1 MTSVWK
7 RLQRVGKKAS
17 KFQFAATF
25 QELTVEC
32 TKKWQPDKLRVV
44 WTRRNRRNCTKLH
57 GWQPGIKN
65 PYRGTV
71 VWQVP
76 ENLDINVTLFKDPT
90 ADEFEDKDWTF
101 IIENETNK
109 GHRKVL
115 ASVDINMKKFASPTP
130 AQYDLTLK
138 LKPLSVKVVEA
149 TLKLTLT
156 CVFLKE
162 GKATDEDMQSLASL
176 MSLKQSDIGNLD
188 DFNDSDEEEGGRR
201 ASIGASMG
209 AATPVTA
216 PTRRIRDQAWRP
228 VIDPEATAASKM
240 DWSSSSG
247 TVSTISLLSR
257 PPLPVPL
264 DPSAPPP
271 APAAR
276 SRLTTGPAGTAHP
289 ARPSPY
295 AYQVPAFL
303 RAHPPALP
311 KIFQP
316 AAGSVPISVARRPCG
331 FQSDPVLDPASLAE
345 GHVAPGLPTFSPS
358 RPLSASFTGPSTSP
372 LSSSPSAQ
380 SVLPPPSFSDI
391 PQTATYAAA
400 RTSAW
405 RPQSVPSSSFSSS
418 FSSTTF
424 GTSPPAS
431 QPLPVPRRP
440 KAYITS
446 LAEPG
451 SALTRPTSLP
461 SAPETVPWQS
471 EWRPP
476 KSQAP
481 LAQLDLS
488 PKFLHPSPP
497 DPVEPVPL
505 EKTKQSMETPFP
517 PAVPQT
523 AEWMHQ
529 GVPTLVHPNLKR
541 LVSPPLELP
550 HSSSP
555 LSLTPYPVPTPVFF
569 AGSQTQVPTAPLP
582 APVTDP
588 QETEFQRQLS
598 TLTEEEYTTA
608 TTPTRT
614 AGMISIAN
622 QRPDPSTSSLDPLA
636 KPFETRA
643 YERRLGADSMFGM
656 EVVQATAGPEI
667 MTPLLPFSPRAPS
680 VPGLQYFEMP
690 KPIAKSQVE
699 ERSIRA
705 LPVPTPQQPLP
716 FAPMQRPGLPEPT
729 VTSMKSLD
737 RTRSHLN
744 KMSMQIGTPLAKP
757 EPEQIVTV
765 ASGQQ
770 RMMAP
775 PPPHLTELQTT
786 RPYRVSQSGLP
797 KEKDP
802 KKEQGR
808 TLVPKKDAPK
818 YSRGSKERVVPM
830 DWGTKSMAASLPSC
844 PKVSSY
850 PGFPSTLIRNR
861 FKARPEEWPI
871 DKNPLWEKPL
881 KGTPIITP
889 APKTLDEDQK
899 VMERMA
905 ALLPSCPRVASV
917 PGFPSAPPPK
927 TERPAPPPKTQME
940 PSMVNLAPTC
950 TSISSASGLA
960 SRKPKETE
968 GAEAVGLTVDK
979 QLKWERPH
987 DEKTVIGLSS
997 SVALDQVYGD
1007 KEMLKRKVVLV
1018 PSCPSEST
1026 IPGFQSVPRP
1036 KAQVVPNMINIMPS
1050 CPRVSRVPGLP
1061 TIDPTKAVHWPVDAK
1076 ALFKKLP
1083 KEVELL
1089 MVHLED
1095 VDTVYNDSEKVKTMV
1110 ALKPS
1115 CPKTASIPGFPS
1127 EPMQEPT
1134 KLPNVGTI
1142 KLSESELNMVNLLL
1156 TCPLMAR
1163 VSGLPSKLPIKLDNV
1178 DWHANSRP
1186 ILERP
1191 LKKIAL
1197 SVVQEMRQKDK
1208 ELTKNMADML
1218 PSCPNKAR
1226 IPGFPSASRQKLVE
1240 TPGMIS
1246 QKLVDTPSMTSLLPT
1261 CPRLSTVSGL
1271 PSRQP
1276 ISSRDED
1283 WLVDRVPLW
1292 AKPLKEREGLILHIS
1307 QDHEKTFKDTKMMEN
1322 MTAML
1327 PSCPK
1332 KASVPGFPSA
1342 PRQVPNMVSLLPTCL
1357 RVSIVP
1363 GWPALNQ
1370 KPKQAVV
1377 WPVDKETLFTKLPR
1391 ERPGLLL
1398 DVNTVYHDS
1407 EITRNMF
1414 AMTPSCPRFTSIP
1427 GITSAQRKEPP
1438 SCLKAASIAG
1448 LPSEPRQEPNVV
1460 SILSTCPRLS
1470 RVSGLPSTQTIS
1482 SRDEDWL
1489 VDRKP
1494 LWEKPLRKMDVM
1506 IQPISPALGI
1516 AYKDKMMLKYMVAL
1530 LPSCPRKAS
1539 IPGFPSKLKQRLGSP
1554 RMIMKYDLLP
1564 TCPKLSIVSGLPSR
1578 HPTES
1583 EPDYWHAIRGPIIE
1597 KPLRKTVELIP
1608 SLSVAHAMSNEHKE
1622 LMKNMVAMLPSCLE
1636 KVGVAVVASAPWQES
1651 NRHPTCPKL
1660 PRVPG
1665 LPSRLPNNSDDID
1678 WNVDCSPLWEKPL
1691 KKREGLILQDQEM
1704 AFKDTEMMKDIVAM
1718 LTTCPRKATI
1728 PGFPSAPMQEPS
1740 MVNLMPTCPRL
1751 ARVSGLPSKQPTTSR
1766 DEDWFVDRIPPW
1778 EKPLRKRDVLILPIS
1793 LAHYKNKDI
1802 VENMA
1807 GMVPS
1812 CPRKASVPGF
1822 PSAPR
1827 QEPDMVNLLPTCPR
1841 LSRLSGLPSREPIRS
1856 RDKDLLVDRVPLW
1869 ERPLKKREGVISQDQ
1884 EKPFKDTEIMK
1895 NMVAML
1901 PSCTRKASIP
1911 GFPSA
1916 PTQELNMVNL
1926 LPTCPRL
1933 ARVSGLP
1940 SKQPIMSE
1948 NVEWHANSRPLLERP
1963 LRKRKACLMQEIP
1976 HKDNELMK
1984 NMVVMLPSCP
1994 RKASVPGFPSAPRQ
2008 EPSMV
2013 DIMPNCPRES
2023 RVPGLAAIEQT
2034 QTVEWPVDKESLLTP
2049 RERPEESMFHLEDVG
2064 RVYHDTELVK
2074 NMVAL
2079 SSSFPWKAS
2088 TPAPRQEPSMVNH
2101 LPTCPRLS
2109 RVFGLPS
2116 RHLHKSENDDW
2127 YANRPLLERPLKKS
2141 TVYVQEM
2148 PHKDKEL
2155 TKNMV
2160 DMLLSCPNKARI
2172 PGFPSAPQSKL
2183 EDPPSMS
2190 SLLPTCPKLS
2200 KVSGLPSRERI
2211 KSRDEDW
2218 LLDRVPLWEKP
2229 LRERGEPILD
2239 ISPAHDKD
2247 KDLKH
2252 MVAMVPSCPRKASV
2266 PGFPSAPRQRSV
2278 ETLSMVNLVPTCPK
2292 VSTVSGLPAL
2302 DQNQAPDW
2310 PVDKDSLKMS
2320 PRERSGLLDNFG
2332 TVCNDSEMVSTMV
2345 ALTPS
2350 CPRAASIPGFPSAP
2364 RQEPIMIN
2372 LLPTCPRLSRVF
2384 GLPSRHLHKSEN
2396 VVWHANRRPLLE
2408 RPFKKITVSLVQ
2420 AMPHENKEFTN
2431 NMVDMLPSC
2440 PKKARIPGFP
2450 SAPHPK
2456 VEIDLSMLSLV
2467 PACPKVSSLPGFAST
2482 EGSTT
2487 LEWLVDPKPMFE
2499 HLQKKEEEEYV
2510 FPKDQSKEDSDK
2522 MKAMVALMPC
2532 CPVAS
2537 MIPGFPSA
2545 PYKKAEEAP
2554 SMMNLVPS
2562 CPKMSSL
2569 PGFPSIVG
2577 NRETGRVVYE
2587 RPLFKRLP
2595 KERKVIIDSLKV
2607 DKEEMK
2613 TNVPLRPSCP
2623 HAARIPGF
2631 PSAPQPNMLSLVPT
2645 FPKVSSLPGL
2655 ASTEGG
2661 KTEWFVDPN
2670 PMFDHLQ
2677 KKKKE
2682 EVFPKD
2688 GSKEDIDKMK
2698 AMFALMPSC
2707 PESSVIPGFP
2717 SVPGNKFADT
2727 PSMISLLQTCPKLSK
2742 VSGLPSR
2749 LPNNS
2754 DKDGWCVDK
2763 RPLWE
2768 RPLNNRDTLALCPV
2782 QRLSFKERAMIRIMV
2797 SMLPPC
2803 PIKATIP
2810 GFPSSSRHKSD
2821 RAHVRVIP
2829 SMVHLWPTCP
2839 KHARASGFVSRR
2851 PSMAGH
2857 DVWHVDREPF
2867 WVKSL
2872 RKGEGLNLQLS
2883 PVEDM
2888 SFRDREIMTSM
2899 VHSCPAKATLPGF
2912 PSAPRAQTAHVEVEK
2927 EPCMISLFPSCP
2939 EVSSIIGFP
2948 SRQLIMSDDGYV
2960 EGWPMVKSVVWEK
2973 SPTRVA
2979 NTLETLDCSPF
2990 EGDCCYRDKVMI
3002 KAMLSLIP
3010 SCPSVALS
3018 PGFPSLQLCPSEE
3031 MSFRDREILT
3041 SMVLSCPAKATLTN
3055 FPSVPQA
3062 KDAHVEVE
3070 KKPCMT
3076 YLSRSCPEVSS
3087 IIGFPSR
3094 QSVMSDYAYVE
3105 GWPTVKSVL
3114 WETPPTRV
3122 ANTLETLECSPF
3134 EGDCCYRDTLMIK
3147 AMLSLVPSC
3156 PSVALCPG
3164 FPSVPQLK
3172 IEKLPSMVNIVL
3184 SCPNISNVIGLP
3196 SIKIELAEQDPVKG
3210 WPADQKPLL
3219 EKPVKA
3225 RLSVTVLSSPVM
3237 SRSKDDK
3244 EFDRHMM
3251 ALEPTCPEE
3260 AKIPGFPSAPRP
3272 KAEQY
3277 ITSTVKSSCS
3287 NVAKVSGFPSLQ
3299 LEKVDKVLV
3308 EYWAVEHGPLWQKT
3322 QKEIPAIGVSGS
3334 DDANGMAA
3342 MLLSCPKEAS
3352 IPGFPSAPWPK
3363 EEQEPNMPSLL
3374 PTCQMVTHVQGISST
3389 KTQNQEDAPIHQ
3401 WPVEE
3406 RPFWEKS
3413 LKEKTVQSLAPTHD
3427 ELEKGMVS
3435 MLPSCPSEAIAPGFP
3450 STHCQTPLH
3459 SDSSLN
3465 QQSSRGK
3472 RPEWA
3477 EEIYDCKEGQ
3487 TELSHKPKLIKAV
3500 VNENKQEFKHGSV
3513 LERLKEEGVIQTRYE
3528 AQEVGVLER
3537 GHLHCRMWHSIPTD
3551 MPLFLTVRES
3561 RSRQP
3566 PIQGGQPLPYG
3577 MGATVDNEIVALA
3590 EYQVVED
3597 LDMICEEEAVE
3608 EDLESVSGM
3617 EHSGKEE
3624 VTVARQVKVY
3634 EMRPQN
3640 MVSSCPR
3647 VASAPGFPSTQTSC
3661 SEAQLEDCPVDTSVL
3676 LEKPTKDAPQ
3686 LAMDRSKEERDM
3698 VRVMADMVPSC
3709 PRTAS
3714 IPGFPSTHL
3723 SKEVKVE
3730 RESNMADLMPSCPRV
3745 AGTLRFPSLES
3756 QVEECT
3762 INTEAIWEKTVKGK
3776 EGVTIRS
3783 SPHLDRLQEELM
3795 KHTVTMEPSCPTA
3808 ASIPG
3813 FPSAPHPKAEVDLS
3827 MLSLV
3832 PACPKVSSLPGFAST
3847 EGATTLEWLV
3857 DPKPMFE
3864 HLQKKK
3870 KKEEENVFPKD
3881 RSKEDSEKMKAMVA
3895 LMPCFP
3901 KASLIP
3907 GFPSA
3912 PHPEAEVG
3920 ISSVNLVPSCLKV
3933 SSHPGFPSIER
3944 NREAGWVFD
3953 QSSLFKRPLKDRKV
3967 IIDSLKVDKE
3977 EMKTNVP
3984 LRPSCP
3990 DAARIPGFPSAPQP
4004 NMLSLVPTFPEV
4016 SCLPG
4021 FTSTEGFTTLEWLV
4035 EPKPMFEHLQ
4045 KKKKEEDIFPKDTF
4059 RKEDIE
4065 KMKAMIALVPCCPEA
4080 PMISGFHSVPQPQD
4094 VYFEPTI
4101 LNLLPLCPK
4110 VSSIAGFPIRQQ
4122 TDRKDCHTDLPEDHQ
4137 PLWEKKIKVN
4147 PVLIMER
4154 SEKDK
4159 AKMKG
4164 MVALVPS
4171 CPKVAHI
4178 PGFPSVSHPKVV
4190 FYGPSMISLSCPK
4203 VSSIAGF
4210 PSHQQTD
4217 RKDWHT
4223 DLPEDHQPLWE
4234 KKMKVKPVVIM
4245 ERSEKDKESMKGMV
4259 ALVPSCPKMSLVSG
4273 FPSVP
4278 QPKEVYYGPRMISLS
4293 CPKVSSIAGFPSRQ
4307 QTDRKDWHTDQ
4318 PEDHQPIWEK
4328 QLKKKLML
4336 LMEISQKHKQEIK
4349 GMLALVPSCPK
4360 VARTPGFPSVPQPK
4374 VVYYGPSIVNLL
4386 PLCPKVSSIAG
4397 FPSRQETERK
4407 DWHTDQPEDHQPLWE
4422 KKMKVKPVVI
4432 MERSE
4437 KDKESMKGMVAL
4449 VPSCPKMSL
4458 VSGFPSVPQ
4467 PKEVYYGPRM
4477 ISLSCPKVSS
4487 IAGFPSRQQTDR
4499 KDWHIDQPEDHQ
4511 PIWEKQLKKK
4521 PMLLMEISQKHKQ
4534 EIKGMLALV
4543 PSCPKVA
4550 RTPGF
4555 PSVPQPKVVYY
4566 GPSIVNLL
4574 PLCPKVSSIAG
4585 FPSRQET
4592 ERKDWHTDQPEDHQ
4606 PLWEKKMKVK
4616 PVVIMERSEKDKE
4629 SMKGMVALVPSCP
4642 KMSLVS
4648 GFPSVP
4654 QPKEV
4659 YYGPRMIS
4667 LSCPKVSSIAGFP
4680 SRQQTDRKDWHTD
4693 QAEDYQPLW
4702 EKKMKK
4708 NPVVILERSEKD
4720 KANMKGIVA
4729 LVPSC
4734 PKVAHTPGFPSVP
4747 QPKEVYYGPSI
4758 ICLSCSK
4765 VSSIAGFPSR
4775 QQTER
4780 KDWHTDQPE
4789 DHQPLWEKK
4798 MKVKPVVIMERSE
4811 KDKESM
4817 KGMVALVPSC
4827 PKMSLVSGF
4836 PSVPQPKEVYYGP
4849 RMISLSCPK
4858 VSSIAGFP
4866 SRQQTDRKDW
4876 HTDQAE
4882 DYQPLWEKKMKKNP
4896 VVILERSEKDKA
4908 NMKGIVALVP
4918 SCPNMSL
4925 VPGFPSVPQPKV
4937 VYYGPNMVNLLP
4949 LCPKVSS
4956 IAGFP
4961 SNQQTERKDCHTD
4974 PPKDHQPLW
4983 EKQMKKNLILL
4994 MEISEKDK
5002 QEMKGMV
5009 DLVPSCPIAASII
5022 GFPSAPHSKAEVDL
5036 SMLSLV
5042 PACRKVSSLPGFA
5055 STEGATHLEWLVDPK
5070 PMFEHLQK
5078 KKKEE
5083 NILPKDGS
5091 KEDIDKTRAMVALV
5105 PCCPEAAGIPSFPS
5119 APQPK
5124 KEVDSVDFTQS
5135 CLKISSL
5142 PGFPSTA
5149 KVQTGNWHVEQ
5160 KPLFEK
5166 TLKDKTI
5173 IIKDRSADKE
5183 NMKNIVACESLTP
5196 GFLSL
5201 LQPKA
5206 MEEQTMSALLLSC
5219 PNESTVPGLPS
5230 RQPIELALAQ
5240 GEESVSSM
5248 QPLYEK
5254 PLKDRSEDTV
5264 LSKPD
5269 LGSAVGDEGL
5279 KTMVALAP
5287 SCPEAASIPGFPS
5300 APPHGA
5306 ESVEAHET
5314 SMQTEEKEVAGEPA
5328 EYVLDKGVLSS
5339 PQIEKVTSE
5348 EIQKPSAVSE
5358 PEQVLGWEVLEAEGS
5373 VAEKLEE
5380 ASGLLQTIVGV
5391 FSRGYETVAA
5401 ILGPSGSPPT
5411 EDADSSIVDPEDSA
5425 VPSESSSE
5433 PVPDIST
5440 LIQEAVSGEA
5450 PHVEGETKPT
5460 IELPTTTESSLFT
5473 LEDKQSNSPSA
5484 VRQDSEDGFVGV
5496 EGRSSMRKWP
5506 PLTEADLTEISR
5518 GEFVVTG
5525 EEEVTLDSWAQV
5537 GEKSTFKVQDS
5548 GQITGYVE
5556 VFSAGSPIKTELSP
5570 SLHLDKGPQHASTE
5584 EASVSTSQPTAD
5596 KLLAEDKS
5604 EEHIVPIPDKPS
5616 EDQTVTPVTSVETQS
5631 EVVPPQRGRKK
5642 KRSLPQES
5650 QQKADDQGSVAT
5662 QAVPAQVTTKLVA
5675 PHRVKKR
5682 EGSLPPETQQ
5692 QADAQGIV
5700 FNVVASQPLRR
5711 NDSLTPERKQK
5722 SENVS
5727 VQKPIEVVASC
5738 CPKRKDNSLST
5749 EPLKKADGQKG
5760 FTSQA
5765 AAEVVPSR
5773 PGSKRDCSLSTEP
5786 QQKADAPVQAHTD
5799 VVPPRRTKKRDSS
5812 LPAESPHRPLRRKE
5826 SFTKDTSTQA
5836 TGLVPPPR
5844 PSRTSRASSAE
5855 PSEKLGQVATEL
5867 ILPQP
5872 TPKADEPENLIAQAV
5887 TKLIPPQ
5894 RTRKASPSPE
5904 PRQKADNL
5912 ESATGQVTTVP
5923 LTPDH
5928 VPTESYPDFGVR
5940 ETAPL
5945 LIIRKIAPPRR
5956 SKKTNSPPVESGK
5969 AEDEAVV
5976 VEALNAANQ
5985 GSTAPGHIEDL
5996 MIDSF
6001 EKVEAEMQSQ
6011 EVTEMST
6018 EPVEDKPVIYRPL
6031 IGNAAQ
6037 KALTEDTAPEVKT
6050 EDKQEYLPVPKPR
6063 GKRDPTPP
6071 VHLDATRP
6079 KTRHASS
6086 GDDNDSTRERGRSH
6100 AASASVLEPP
6110 RRSKRSSSLP
6120 PVPPGCQPAASSEV
6134 VVAPLRRR
6142 RSRLNI
6148 EQSSMPVPVP
6158 RSKKR
6163 LSSTFSDGT
6172 PSMDSSFTRQTDS
6185 LEGLLSLSQE
6195 DNQATSQE
6203 ATEGSISLTSSMVS
6217 EGSFVTILHSKE
6229 ISPEVIV
6236 CEKGLEESGE
6246 SWTFTDTAMVTEAFT
6261 DTVSEDIERGSEAET
6276 VFEKGL
6282 EESMESLT
6290 FTETAIVMESFTETP
6305 KFFADTVSEDIE
6317 RGSEA
6322 EVLEKTF
6329 PTTATPAEDDWLH
6342 VKGANETEKME
6353 VERKYMGVE
6362 EVDFG
6367 FESVDV
6373 AAGGLDEESQQEAA
6387 EEPTTPKRRPAN
6399 SQEMGQDS
6407 AASPEGLMA
6416 SPGLVT
6422 SSQSLLEWCQEATK
6436 EHKGVKIT
6444 NFSTSWRNGLAF
6456 CALLHHFHPD
6466 RINFEMLDPYDIK
6479 RNNKKAFDGFAALG
6493 ISRLMEPSDMVLLAV
6508 PDRLIVMTYL
6518 NQIRTYFLGQELSV
6532 LHIEAD
6538 SSESSYGVAGE
6549 SREGPDPEAAARY
6562 CQRIQD
6568 EALTMETNGGA
6579 AEKEAYS
6586 DTKGGTNGDVVPPPR
6601 TKRPQAA
6608 GAAGGAQAPVAP
6620 PRTHFL
6626 SAKSGFSHLKDADLV
6641 KKRRSQRRSIDEAD
6655 STEVATGQEEDGA
6668 ARRKSETEGEAG
6680 EEGRSA
6686 EEECQDASQY
6696 ALSEMKALEAE
6707 QKHIDSRADIVE
6719 RRLRRLMES
6728 GSDKMQEEKLIQEWF
6743 TLVNKKNALIR
6754 RQDQLQL
6761 LQEEQNLETRFEMLN
6776 RELRDMM
6783 ATEEW
6788 QKTAAHKHREQ
6799 LLLQEL
6805 VSLVNL
6811 RDELVHD
6818 MDAKERGALEEDER
6832 LERGLEQRRKKYSK
6846 KSKQEKCV
6854 LQ

>member
-76 ENLDINVTLFKDPT
+76 ENLDINVTLFKEPT

-115 ASVDINMKKFASPTP
+115 ASVDVNMKRFASATP

-201 ASIGASMG
+201 ASIGASLG

-216 PTRRIRDQAWRP
+216 STRRIRDQAWRP

-264 DPSAPPP
+264 DPSALPP
-271 APAAR
+271 APAAH
-276 SRLTTGPAGTAHP
+276 SRLTTGPAGTAQQP
-289 ARPSPY
+289 RPSPY
-295 AYQVPAFL
+295 AYQVPAFV

-316 AAGSVPISVARRPCG
+316 AAGSVPISVGRRPCG
-331 FQSDPVLDPASLAE
+331 FQTDPAIDPASLAE
-345 GHVAPGLPTFSPS
+345 GRVAPGLPTFSPS
-358 RPLSASFTGPSTSP
+358 RPLSASFTGPSSSSTSP
-372 LSSSPSAQ
+372 LSSSPSAP
-380 SVLPPPSFSDI
+380 SSFPPPSFSDI

-405 RPQSVPSSSFSSS
+405 RPQSVPSFSSSS
-418 FSSTTF
+418 FSSTTI
-424 GTSPPAS
+424 GTSPPTS
-431 QPLPVPRRP
+431 QPLPVPCRP

-481 LAQLDLS
+481 LAQPALS
-488 PKFLHPSPP
+488 PKFLRPSPP
-497 DPVEPVPL
+497 DPVEPVTL
-505 EKTKQSMETPFP
+505 EQTKRTMETPFP
-517 PAVPQT
+517 PAALQT

-529 GVPTLVHPNLKR
+529 VVPTMVHPNFKR

-550 HSSSP
+550 HSP
-555 LSLTPYPVPTPVFF
+555 FPLTPYPVPSPVLS

-582 APVTDP
+582 APVTTP

-608 TTPTRT
+608 TSPTRT
-614 AGMISIAN
+614 AGMISIVN

-643 YERRLGADSMFGM
+643 YARSWGADSMFGM
-656 EVVQATAGPEI
+656 EFVQGTAGPES

-690 KPIAKSQVE
+690 KPIAKSQAE

-716 FAPMQRPGLPEPT
+716 FASMQRPGLPEPT

-765 ASGQQ
+765 TSGQQ
-770 RMMAP
+770 RMTAP
-775 PPPHLTELQTT
+775 PSHLTELQTT
-786 RPYRVSQSGLP
+786 RPYRVSQRGLP

-802 KKEQGR
+802 KKEQGQ

-818 YSRGSKERVVPM
+818 YFPKTTRGSRCSKEQGVPM

-861 FKARPEEWPI
+861 YKARPEEWPI
-871 DKNPLWEKPL
+871 DKSPLWEKPL

-889 APKTLDEDQK
+889 APETSDEDQK
-899 VMERMA
+899 VMESMA
-905 ALLPSCPRVASV
+905 SMLPSCPRVASV

-927 TERPAPPPKTQME
+927 TERPAPPPKTERPAPPPKTERPAPPPKTQTE
-940 PSMVNLAPTC
+940 PSLVNLVPTC
-950 TSISSASGLA
+950 TSVSSAPCLA

-968 GAEAVGLTVDK
+968 GAEAVGWREDK
-979 QLKWERPH
+979 KLKWERPH
-987 DEKTVIGLSS
+987 DEKTVIELSS
-997 SVALDQVYGD
+997 SIALDQVYGD
-1007 KEMLKRKVVLV
+1007 KEMLKRMVVLV
-1018 PSCPSEST
+1018 PFCPSQST

-1036 KAQVVPNMINIMPS
+1036 KAQVVPSMVNIMPS

-1061 TIDPTKAVHWPVDAK
+1061 TIDPAKTADWPVDTK
-1076 ALFKKLP
+1076 ALFNKLP

-1089 MVHLED
+1089 MVRLED
-1095 VDTVYNDSEKVKTMV
+1095 VGTVYNDSEKVKKMV
-1110 ALKPS
+1110 DLKPS

-1127 EPMQEPT
+1127 ETMQEPT
-1134 KLPNVGTI
+1134 KLSNVGTR
-1142 KLSESELNMVNLLL
+1142 KFSESELNMVNLLP

-1163 VSGLPSKLPIKLDNV
+1163 VSGLPSKLPIKSDNV

-1191 LKKIAL
+1191 LKNRAL
-1197 SVVQEMRQKDK
+1197 SVAQEMQQKDK
-1208 ELTKNMADML
+1208 ELTKNMVDML

-1226 IPGFPSASRQKLVE
+1226 IPGFPSASRQKLV
-1240 TPGMIS
+1240 
-1246 QKLVDTPSMTSLLPT
+1246 DTPSMTSLLST

-1271 PSRQP
+1271 PSKQP
-1276 ISSRDED
+1276 ISSRD
-1283 WLVDRVPLW
+1283 
-1292 AKPLKEREGLILHIS
+1292 A
-1307 QDHEKTFKDTKMMEN
+1307 
-1322 MTAML
+1322 
-1327 PSCPK
+1327 
-1332 KASVPGFPSA
+1332 
-1342 PRQVPNMVSLLPTCL
+1342 
-1357 RVSIVP
+1357 
-1363 GWPALNQ
+1363 
-1370 KPKQAVV
+1370 
-1377 WPVDKETLFTKLPR
+1377 
-1391 ERPGLLL
+1391 
-1398 DVNTVYHDS
+1398 
-1407 EITRNMF
+1407 
-1414 AMTPSCPRFTSIP
+1414 
-1427 GITSAQRKEPP
+1427 
-1438 SCLKAASIAG
+1438 
-1448 LPSEPRQEPNVV
+1448 
-1460 SILSTCPRLS
+1460 
-1470 RVSGLPSTQTIS
+1470 
-1482 SRDEDWL
+1482 DWL

-1494 LWEKPLRKMDVM
+1494 LWEKPLRKIDVM
-1506 IQPISPALGI
+1506 IQPISSTLTI
-1516 AYKDKMMLKYMVAL
+1516 AYKDKMMLKYMVAM

-1564 TCPKLSIVSGLPSR
+1564 TCPKLSKVSGLPSR

-1583 EPDYWHAIRGPIIE
+1583 EPDYWHAIRWPIIE

-1608 SLSVAHAMSNEHKE
+1608 SLSVAHATSYEHNE
-1622 LMKNMVAMLPSCLE
+1622 LVVPLLPSCLE
-1636 KVGVAVVASAPWQES
+1636 KAGVESMPSQES
-1651 NRHPTCPKL
+1651 NILSLHPTCHKL

-1678 WNVDCSPLWEKPL
+1678 WKVDCSPLWEKPL
-1691 KKREGLILQDQEM
+1691 KKREGPFLQDQEM
-1704 AFKDTEMMKDIVAM
+1704 AFKDTEILKDMVAM
-1718 LTTCPRKATI
+1718 LTTCP
-1728 PGFPSAPMQEPS
+1728 
-1740 MVNLMPTCPRL
+1740 
-1751 ARVSGLPSKQPTTSR
+1751 
-1766 DEDWFVDRIPPW
+1766 
-1778 EKPLRKRDVLILPIS
+1778 
-1793 LAHYKNKDI
+1793 
-1802 VENMA
+1802 
-1807 GMVPS
+1807 
-1812 CPRKASVPGF
+1812 
-1822 PSAPR
+1822 
-1827 QEPDMVNLLPTCPR
+1827 
-1841 LSRLSGLPSREPIRS
+1841 
-1856 RDKDLLVDRVPLW
+1856 
-1869 ERPLKKREGVISQDQ
+1869 
-1884 EKPFKDTEIMK
+1884 
-1895 NMVAML
+1895 
-1901 PSCTRKASIP
+1901 RKASIP

-1916 PTQELNMVNL
+1916 PRQEPSMVNIMLTCSRVSKVPGLATIEQTQIVELPVDKKSLSPREWPDESMFHLENDGRVDHNSEVVTNMAALKPSCPNAASIPGIASALRYEPSMVNL

-1933 ARVSGLP
+1933 ARISGLPSKHPTMSRHENWIVDRMPIWEKTLRELDVTIHQIYPAHETYMVKHMVAMVPSCPRKASIPGFPSAPMQEPNMVNLLPTCPSLARISGLP
-1940 SKQPIMSE
+1940 SKQPNKSA

-1963 LRKRKACLMQEIP
+1963 LRKRTACLMQEMP

-1984 NMVVMLPSCP
+1984 NMVAMLPSCP

-2013 DIMPNCPRES
+2013 NIMPNCPRVS
-2023 RVPGLAAIEQT
+2023 SVPGLAAIEQT
-2034 QTVEWPVDKESLLTP
+2034 QTVEWPVDKELLLP
-2049 RERPEESMFHLEDVG
+2049 SRERPEESKFHLDDIDT
-2064 RVYHDTELVK
+2064 VYHDMEIVK
-2074 NMVAL
+2074 KMVAL
-2079 SSSFPWKAS
+2079 SPSCPWKAS
-2088 TPAPRQEPSMVNH
+2088 
-2101 LPTCPRLS
+2101 
-2109 RVFGLPS
+2109 
-2116 RHLHKSENDDW
+2116 
-2127 YANRPLLERPLKKS
+2127 
-2141 TVYVQEM
+2141 
-2148 PHKDKEL
+2148 
-2155 TKNMV
+2155 
-2160 DMLLSCPNKARI
+2160 I

-2183 EDPPSMS
+2183 EDTQSMI
-2190 SLLPTCPKLS
+2190 SLLTTCPKLS
-2200 KVSGLPSRERI
+2200 KVSGLPSIERI
-2211 KSRDEDW
+2211 RSRDEYW
-2218 LLDRVPLWEKP
+2218 LVDRVPLWAKP
-2229 LRERGEPILD
+2229 LRERGVRILD
-2239 ISPAHDKD
+2239 ISPAHD

-2252 MVAMVPSCPRKASV
+2252 MVAMVPSCPRRTNV

-2278 ETLSMVNLVPTCPK
+2278 ETPSMVNLVPTCPK

-2302 DQNQAPDW
+2302 DLNQAPDW
-2310 PVDKDSLKMS
+2310 SVDKDYLNISPRKMS
-2320 PRERSGLLDNFG
+2320 GLFDNVG
-2332 TVCNDSEMVSTMV
+2332 TVYNDSEMASTML

-2364 RQEPIMIN
+2364 RQEPIMMN
-2372 LLPTCPRLSRVF
+2372 LLPTCPRFSRVF

-2396 VVWHANRRPLLE
+2396 VVWHANWITLLE
-2408 RPFKKITVSLVQ
+2408 RPFKKRTVSLVQ
-2420 AMPHENKEFTN
+2420 AMPHDNKDATN
-2431 NMVDMLPSC
+2431 NMVDMLLSC

-2456 VEIDLSMLSLV
+2456 AEVDLSMLSLV
-2467 PACPKVSSLPGFAST
+2467 SACPKVSSLPGFASI
-2482 EGSTT
+2482 EGPTT

-2499 HLQKKEEEEYV
+2499 HLQKKEEEEDI
-2510 FPKDQSKEDSDK
+2510 FPKDRPKEDTEK
-2522 MKAMVALMPC
+2522 MKAMVALVPC

-2545 PYKKAEEAP
+2545 PRKKAEETP
-2554 SMMNLVPS
+2554 SMMHIVPS
-2562 CPKMSSL
+2562 CPKTSSL
-2569 PGFPSIVG
+2569 PGFPSIEG
-2577 NRETGRVVYE
+2577 NRETGWVVDE
-2587 RPLFKRLP
+2587 RPFYKRPP
-2595 KERKVIIDSLKV
+2595 KERKVIFDSSKA

-2613 TNVPLRPSCP
+2613 INIPLRQSCP

-2631 PSAPQPNMLSLVPT
+2631 PSAPQPNRLSLVPM
-2645 FPKVSSLPGL
+2645 FPNVSSLPGL
-2655 ASTEGG
+2655 ASTEGV
-2661 KTEWFVDPN
+2661 TALEWFVDPK
-2670 PMFDHLQ
+2670 PMFDH
-2677 KKKKE
+2677 KE
-2682 EVFPKD
+2682 DVFPKD
-2688 GSKEDIDKMK
+2688 GSQQDIDKMK
-2698 AMFALMPSC
+2698 AIFALMPSC
-2707 PESSVIPGFP
+2707 PEGSMNPGFP
-2717 SVPGNKFADT
+2717 SIPAKKFADT
-2727 PSMISLLQTCPKLSK
+2727 PSMISLLQTCPKVSK

-2749 LPNNS
+2749 LPINS
-2754 DKDGWCVDK
+2754 DKDGWCADK

-2768 RPLNNRDTLALCPV
+2768 RPLNNRGTLSFCPV
-2782 QRLSFKERAMIRIMV
+2782 QTLSFKERAMITIMV

-2821 RAHVRVIP
+2821 RAHVKVIP
-2829 SMVHLWPTCP
+2829 SMVCLWPTCP
-2839 KHARASGFVSRR
+2839 KYSRASGFPSRR
-2851 PSMAGH
+2851 PSKAGH
-2857 DVWHVDREPF
+2857 DGWHVDRETF

-2872 RKGEGLNLQLS
+2872 RKGEGLNLQIS
-2883 PVEDM
+2883 PVDDM

-2899 VHSCPAKATLPGF
+2899 VPSCPAKATLPGF
-2912 PSAPRAQTAHVEVEK
+2912 PSAPQAKASHVEVEK
-2927 EPCMISLFPSCP
+2927 EPCMTSLFPSCP
-2939 EVSSIIGFP
+2939 EVSRIIGFP
-2948 SRQLIMSDDGYV
+2948 SRELIMLDDGYV

-2973 SPTRVA
+2973 SLTRVT
-2979 NTLETLDCSPF
+2979 NTLECSPF

-3010 SCPSVALS
+3010 SCPCFALN
-3018 PGFPSLQLCPSEE
+3018 PGFPSLQICPSEE

-3041 SMVLSCPAKATLTN
+3041 SILLSCPAEATLTN
-3055 FPSVPQA
+3055 FPSGPRA
-3062 KDAHVEVE
+3062 KDAHVEAG

-3076 YLSRSCPEVSS
+3076 NLSPSCPEVSS

-3094 QSVMSDYAYVE
+3094 QSVMSDHAYVE

-3134 EGDCCYRDTLMIK
+3134 EGDCCYRDTRMT
-3147 AMLSLVPSC
+3147 
-3156 PSVALCPG
+3156 
-3164 FPSVPQLK
+3164 
-3172 IEKLPSMVNIVL
+3172 
-3184 SCPNISNVIGLP
+3184 
-3196 SIKIELAEQDPVKG
+3196 
-3210 WPADQKPLL
+3210 
-3219 EKPVKA
+3219 

-3237 SRSKDDK
+3237 SRLKDDK

-3272 KAEQY
+3272 KTKQY
-3277 ITSTVKSSCS
+3277 ITATVKSSCS
-3287 NVAKVSGFPSLQ
+3287 NVAKVSGFPFLQ
-3299 LEKVDKVLV
+3299 PEKVDKVLV
-3308 EYWAVEHGPLWQKT
+3308 ENWAVEDGPLWQQT
-3322 QKEIPAIGVSGS
+3322 QKEIPAIGVSRS
-3334 DDANGMAA
+3334 DDAKGMAA
-3342 MLLSCPKEAS
+3342 VLLSCPKDAS
-3352 IPGFPSAPWPK
+3352 IHGFPSAPWPI

-3374 PTCQMVTHVQGISST
+3374 LTCPMVTHVQGIPST
-3389 KTQNQEDAPIHQ
+3389 KTQNQEDPPIHQ
-3401 WPVEE
+3401 CPVEE
-3406 RPFWEKS
+3406 KPFLEKS

-3435 MLPSCPSEAIAPGFP
+3435 MLPSCPSEAIDPGFP
-3450 STHCQTPLH
+3450 STRCQTPLD
-3459 SDSSLN
+3459 SDSSIS
-3465 QQSSRGK
+3465 QQSSRGE
-3472 RPEWA
+3472 RMEWA
-3477 EEIYDCKEGQ
+3477 EEIYDCKEGH
-3487 TELSHKPKLIKAV
+3487 TEHSHKPKRIESV

-3528 AQEVGVLER
+3528 AQEVGILER

-3561 RSRQP
+3561 PSCQSP
-3566 PIQGGQPLPYG
+3566 AQGGQPLPYG
-3577 MGATVDNEIVALA
+3577 MGAAVDNEPKDISHSQMACEVVALV

-3608 EDLESVSGM
+3608 EVAESVSGI
-3617 EHSGKEE
+3617 EHSEKEE

-3640 MVSSCPR
+3640 MASSSPR
-3647 VASAPGFPSTQTSC
+3647 VASAPGFPSTQASF
-3661 SEAQLEDCPVDTSVL
+3661 SEAQLEDCPVDTSIL
-3676 LEKPTKDAPQ
+3676 WEKPTKDGPQ

-3698 VRVMADMVPSC
+3698 VRFMADIVPSC

-3723 SKEVKVE
+3723 SKEVEVE
-3730 RESNMADLMPSCPRV
+3730 REPNMADLLPRV
-3745 AGTLRFPSLES
+3745 AGTLIFPSLES

-3762 INTEAIWEKTVKGK
+3762 VNTEAICEKTVKGK

-3795 KHTVTMEPSCPTA
+3795 KHMVTVALSCPTA
-3808 ASIPG
+3808 ESIPG

-3847 EGATTLEWLV
+3847 EGAATLEWLV
-3857 DPKPMFE
+3857 DPKHMFE
-3864 HLQKKK
+3864 HLEKKK
-3870 KKEEENVFPKD
+3870 KKEEETVFPKD
-3881 RSKEDSEKMKAMVA
+3881 RSKEESEKRKAMVA
-3895 LMPCFP
+3895 LMPCCP
-3901 KASLIP
+3901 KPSPIP

-3920 ISSVNLVPSCLKV
+3920 TSSVNLVPSCPKV
-3933 SSHPGFPSIER
+3933 SSLPGFPSIEKD
-3944 NREAGWVFD
+3944 REAGWVVD
-3953 QSSLFKRPLKDRKV
+3953 QSSLFKIPLKDRKV

-3977 EMKTNVP
+3977 EIKTNFSM
-3984 LRPSCP
+3984 RPSCP

-4004 NMLSLVPTFPEV
+4004 NMLSLPTFPEA

-4021 FTSTEGFTTLEWLV
+4021 FTSTEGITTLEWLV
-4035 EPKPMFEHLQ
+4035 DPKPMFEHLQ
-4045 KKKKEEDIFPKDTF
+4045 KSKKEVFPKDKF

-4065 KMKAMIALVPCCPEA
+4065 KMKAKVALVPCYPEA
-4080 PMISGFHSVPQPQD
+4080 SMIPGFPSVPQPQEI
-4094 VYFEPTI
+4094 YFEPTI
-4101 LNLLPLCPK
+4101 LSLLSLCPK
-4110 VSSIAGFPIRQQ
+4110 VSSIAGFPSRQQ
-4122 TDRKDCHTDLPEDHQ
+4122 TDRKDWHTDLPQDHQ
-4137 PLWEKKIKVN
+4137 PFWEKQMKMN
-4147 PVLIMER
+4147 PVLKMER
-4154 SEKDK
+4154 SEKEQ
-4159 AKMKG
+4159 AKTKG

-4171 CPKVAHI
+4171 CPKVART
-4178 PGFPSVSHPKVV
+4178 PGFPSVSQPKEIY
-4190 FYGPSMISLSCPK
+4190 YGPSI
-4203 VSSIAGF
+4203 V
-4210 PSHQQTD
+4210 
-4217 RKDWHT
+4217 
-4223 DLPEDHQPLWE
+4223 
-4234 KKMKVKPVVIM
+4234 
-4245 ERSEKDKESMKGMV
+4245 
-4259 ALVPSCPKMSLVSG
+4259 
-4273 FPSVP
+4273 
-4278 QPKEVYYGPRMISLS
+4278 SLS

-4307 QTDRKDWHTDQ
+4307 QTDRKDWHTDLPEDHLPLWEKQ
-4318 PEDHQPIWEK
+4318 MKVKPVVIMERSEIYKESMKGIVALVPSCPKMSLVPGFPSVPQPEEVYYGPSMIHLSCPKVSSIAGFPSRQRTDSKDWHTDLPEDHQPLWEK
-4328 QLKKKLML
+4328 QMKKKMML
-4336 LMEISQKHKQEIK
+4336 LMEISEKQKQDMNE
-4349 GMLALVPSCPK
+4349 MLALVPSCPK
-4360 VARTPGFPSVPQPK
+4360 VARIPGFPSVPQPK

-4386 PLCPKVSSIAG
+4386 PLCPKVSSMAG
-4397 FPSRQETERK
+4397 FPSRQRTDSK
-4407 DWHTDQPEDHQPLWE
+4407 DWHTDLPEDHLPLWE
-4422 KKMKVKPVVI
+4422 KQMKVKPVVI

-4437 KDKESMKGMVAL
+4437 IYKESMKGIVAL

-4458 VSGFPSVPQ
+4458 VPGFPSVPQ
-4467 PKEVYYGPRM
+4467 PEEVYYGPSM
-4477 ISLSCPKVSS
+4477 IHLSCPKVSS
-4487 IAGFPSRQQTDR
+4487 IAGFPSRQRTDS
-4499 KDWHIDQPEDHQ
+4499 KDWHTDLPEDHQ
-4511 PIWEKQLKKK
+4511 PLWEKQMKVK
-4521 PMLLMEISQKHKQ
+4521 PVVIMERS
-4534 EIKGMLALV
+4534 EIDKESMKGIVALV
-4543 PSCPKVA
+4543 PSCPKMSLV
-4550 RTPGF
+4550 PGF
-4555 PSVPQPKVVYY
+4555 PSVPQPKEVYYGPSMIHLSCPKVSGIAGFTSRQQTDRKDWHTDLPEDHQPLWEKQRKVKPVVIMERSEIDKESMKGIVALVPSCPKMSLVPGFPSVPQPKEVYY

-4585 FPSRQET
+4585 FPSRQRT
-4592 ERKDWHTDQPEDHQ
+4592 DSKDWHTDLPEDHQ
-4606 PLWEKKMKVK
+4606 PLWEKQMKKKMMLLMEISEKQKQDMNEMLALVPSCPKVARIPGFPSVPQPKVVYYGPSMIRLTCPKVSSIAGFPSRQRTDSKDWHTDLPEDHQPLWEKQMKVK
-4616 PVVIMERSEKDKE
+4616 PVVIMERSEIDKE
-4629 SMKGMVALVPSCP
+4629 SMKGIVALVPSCP
-4642 KMSLVS
+4642 KMSLVP

-4659 YYGPRMIS
+4659 YYGPSIVN
-4667 LSCPKVSSIAGFP
+4667 LLPLCPKVSSIAGFP
-4680 SRQQTDRKDWHTD
+4680 SRQRTDKHYWHTD
-4693 QAEDYQPLW
+4693 LPEDHQPLW
-4702 EKKMKK
+4702 EKHMEVK
-4708 NPVVILERSEKD
+4708 PVVITERSEID
-4720 KANMKGIVA
+4720 KAEMKGIVS

-4734 PKVAHTPGFPSVP
+4734 PKVARTPGFPSVP

-4758 ICLSCSK
+4758 ICLSCPN
-4765 VSSIAGFPSR
+4765 VSSIAGFPSK
-4775 QQTER
+4775 QQTEG
-4780 KDWHTDQPE
+4780 KDWHTAP
-4789 DHQPLWEKK
+4789 
-4798 MKVKPVVIMERSE
+4798 
-4811 KDKESM
+4811 
-4817 KGMVALVPSC
+4817 
-4827 PKMSLVSGF
+4827 
-4836 PSVPQPKEVYYGP
+4836 PKE
-4849 RMISLSCPK
+4849 
-4858 VSSIAGFP
+4858 
-4866 SRQQTDRKDW
+4866 
-4876 HTDQAE
+4876 
-4882 DYQPLWEKKMKKNP
+4882 
-4896 VVILERSEKDKA
+4896 
-4908 NMKGIVALVP
+4908 
-4918 SCPNMSL
+4918 
-4925 VPGFPSVPQPKV
+4925 
-4937 VYYGPNMVNLLP
+4937 
-4949 LCPKVSS
+4949 
-4956 IAGFP
+4956 
-4961 SNQQTERKDCHTD
+4961 
-4974 PPKDHQPLW
+4974 HQLLW
-4983 EKQMKKNLILL
+4983 EKQMKKLILL

-5009 DLVPSCPIAASII
+5009 DLVPSCPTAASIP
-5022 GFPSAPHSKAEVDL
+5022 GFPSAPHPKAEVDI
-5036 SMLSLV
+5036 SMLSLMTTF
-5042 PACRKVSSLPGFA
+5042 PKVSSLPGFA
-5055 STEGATHLEWLVDPK
+5055 STEGATYLDPK
-5070 PMFEHLQK
+5070 PMFELL

-5083 NILPKDGS
+5083 NILPEDGS
-5091 KEDIDKTRAMVALV
+5091 KDIDKTRAMVALV
-5105 PCCPEAAGIPSFPS
+5105 PCCTEAAGIPSFPS

-5124 KEVDSVDFTQS
+5124 KEVNSVDFTQS
-5135 CLKISSL
+5135 CPKISSL
-5142 PGFPSTA
+5142 PGLPTTA
-5149 KVQTGNWHVEQ
+5149 KVPTGNSQVEQ
-5160 KPLFEK
+5160 KHLFEK
-5166 TLKDKTI
+5166 TLKDETI
-5173 IIKDRSADKE
+5173 RIQDRSAEFKG
-5183 NMKNIVACESLTP
+5183 NMKNIVARESLTP

-5201 LQPKA
+5201 PQPKA
-5206 MEEQTMSALLLSC
+5206 MEEQTMSALHPSC
-5219 PNESTVPGLPS
+5219 TNESTIAGLPS
-5230 RQPIELALAQ
+5230 RQPIELALAR

-5264 LSKPD
+5264 LPKPD

-5287 SCPEAASIPGFPS
+5287 SCPEAASVPGFPS
-5300 APPHGA
+5300 VPPHSP

-5314 SMQTEEKEVAGEPA
+5314 GMQTKEKEVAGEPA

-5339 PQIEKVTSE
+5339 PQIEKSTPE
-5348 EIQKPSAVSE
+5348 EIPKPSAVSE
-5358 PEQVLGWEVLEAEGS
+5358 PELVLGWEVLEADGS
-5373 VAEKLEE
+5373 VAEKPEE
-5380 ASGLLQTIVGV
+5380 ASGLLQNIVDV

-5411 EDADSSIVDPEDSA
+5411 EDVDSGVADPEDRA
-5425 VPSESSSE
+5425 VPSESSSD
-5433 PVPDIST
+5433 PVPDISI
-5440 LIQEAVSGEA
+5440 LVQEAVSGEA
-5450 PHVEGETKPT
+5450 PHVEGETNPT
-5460 IELPTTTESSLFT
+5460 IELPTTPEPSLLT
-5473 LEDKQSNSPSA
+5473 VEDKQSNSPSA
-5484 VRQDSEDGFVGV
+5484 VRQDREDGFIGV
-5496 EGRSSMRKWP
+5496 EGPSSMRKWP

-5525 EEEVTLDSWAQV
+5525 EEEVTLDSWAQI
-5537 GEKSTFKVQDS
+5537 GEKTTFKVQDD
-5548 GQITGYVE
+5548 VE
-5556 VFSAGSPIKTELSP
+5556 VFSARSPIKTELSP
-5570 SLHLDKGPQHASTE
+5570 SSHLDKGPQHTITE
-5584 EASVSTSQPTAD
+5584 EASGPTSQPTAD
-5596 KLLAEDKS
+5596 KLLVEDKS
-5604 EEHIVPIPDKPS
+5604 EEYIVPVPDKPS
-5616 EDQTVTPVTSVETQS
+5616 DDQTVTPVTSVETQS
-5631 EVVPPQRGRKK
+5631 EVDPPQRGRKK
-5642 KRSLPQES
+5642 KRSLPRES
-5650 QQKADDQGSVAT
+5650 QQKADGQGSVAT
-5662 QAVPAQVTTKLVA
+5662 QDVAAQVTTKLVA
-5675 PHRVKKR
+5675 PHRVKKK

-5692 QADAQGIV
+5692 EADDQGIV
-5700 FNVVASQPLRR
+5700 FNVVPSQPLRR
-5711 NDSLTPERKQK
+5711 KDSLSPERKQK

-5727 VQKPIEVVASC
+5727 AQKPIDVVTSC
-5738 CPKRKDNSLST
+5738 CPKRKDSNLLT
-5749 EPLKKADGQKG
+5749 EPLEKADDQKG
-5760 FTSQA
+5760 FAAQA
-5765 AAEVVPSR
+5765 APQVVPSR
-5773 PGSKRDCSLSTEP
+5773 PGSKRDRSLSTEP
-5786 QQKADAPVQAHTD
+5786 QQKAEAPVQAHTE
-5799 VVPPRRTKKRDSS
+5799 VVPPCRTKKRDRS

-5836 TGLVPPPR
+5836 TSLVPPPR
-5844 PSRTSRASSAE
+5844 PRRTSRASSAE
-5855 PSEKLGQVATEL
+5855 PSEKLGQGATEL

-5872 TPKADEPENLIAQAV
+5872 TQKADEPENLIAQAL

-5894 RTRKASPSPE
+5894 RTRQASFSTE
-5904 PRQKADNL
+5904 HRQKADDL
-5912 ESATGQVTTVP
+5912 ESATGQVTNVP

-5928 VPTESYPDFGVR
+5928 VPTESYTDFGVR

-5956 SKKTNSPPVESGK
+5956 SKKTNSPPGESGK
-5969 AEDEAVV
+5969 AEDVV

-5985 GSTAPGHIEDL
+5985 GSAAPSQIEDL
-5996 MIDSF
+5996 MIDSI
-6001 EKVEAEMQSQ
+6001 EKVETEMQSQ
-6011 EVTEMST
+6011 KVTEMAT
-6018 EPVEDKPVIYRPL
+6018 EPVEEKPHFEGVAVNLTVIYRPL
-6031 IGNAAQ
+6031 IDNAAQ
-6037 KALTEDTAPEVKT
+6037 KVSTEDTAPEVKT

-6063 GKRDPTPP
+6063 GKRDSTPP

-6079 KTRHASS
+6079 KTWHASS
-6086 GDDNDSTRERGRSH
+6086 GDDNDSARERGRSL

-6120 PVPPGCQPAASSEV
+6120 PVPPGCQPAASGEV

-6148 EQSSMPVPVP
+6148 EQSSVPVPVP

-6163 LSSTFSDGT
+6163 LSSSFSDGT

-6185 LEGLLSLSQE
+6185 LEGSLSLSQE
-6195 DNQATSQE
+6195 DKQVTSQE

-6217 EGSFVTILHSKE
+6217 EGSFVTILHSEE

-6246 SWTFTDTAMVTEAFT
+6246 SWTFTDTAMVTVAFT

-6290 FTETAIVMESFTETP
+6290 FTDTAIATESYTETP

-6322 EVLEKTF
+6322 EFLDQTS

-6342 VKGANETEKME
+6342 VKGAKETEKME
-6353 VERKYMGVE
+6353 IEREYMGVE

-6373 AAGGLDEESQQEAA
+6373 AAGGLDEERQQEAA
-6387 EEPTTPKRRPAN
+6387 EEPTTPERRPAN

-6479 RNNKKAFDGFAALG
+6479 RNNKKAFDGFAKLG
-6493 ISRLMEPSDMVLLAV
+6493 ISRLMEPSDMALLAV

-6568 EALTMETNGGA
+6568 ETLTMNTNGGA

-6586 DTKGGTNGDVVPPPR
+6586 ETKGGTNGDVVPPPR
-6601 TKRPQAA
+6601 TKRLQAA
-6608 GAAGGAQAPVAP
+6608 GAGGGAQAPVAP

-6626 SAKSGFSHLKDADLV
+6626 SAKSGFSQLKDADLV
-6641 KKRRSQRRSIDEAD
+6641 KKRRSQRRLIDEAD
-6655 STEVATGQEEDGA
+6655 TPEVATGQEEGGA
-6668 ARRKSETEGEAG
+6668 TRRKSDTEWEAG

-6686 EEECQDASQY
+6686 EEGCQDASQY
-6696 ALSEMKALEAE
+6696 ALSEMKALETE

-6719 RRLRRLMES
+6719 RRLRRLMDS

-6783 ATEEW
+6783 AIEEW
-6788 QKTAAHKHREQ
+6788 QKTTAHKHREQ

-6832 LERGLEQRRKKYSK
+6832 LERGLEQRRRKYSK
-6846 KSKQEKCV
+6846 KSKEEKCV

>member
-76 ENLDINVTLFKDPT
+76 ENLDINVTLFKEPT

-115 ASVDINMKKFASPTP
+115 ASVDVNMKRFASATP

-201 ASIGASMG
+201 ASIGASLG

-216 PTRRIRDQAWRP
+216 STRRIRDQAWRP

-264 DPSAPPP
+264 DPSALPP
-271 APAAR
+271 APAAH
-276 SRLTTGPAGTAHP
+276 SRLTTGPAGTAQQP
-289 ARPSPY
+289 RPSPY
-295 AYQVPAFL
+295 AYQVPAFV

-316 AAGSVPISVARRPCG
+316 AAGSVPISVGRRPCG
-331 FQSDPVLDPASLAE
+331 FQTDPAIDPASLAE
-345 GHVAPGLPTFSPS
+345 GRVAPGLPTFSPS
-358 RPLSASFTGPSTSP
+358 RPLSASFTGPSSSSTSP
-372 LSSSPSAQ
+372 LSSSPSAP
-380 SVLPPPSFSDI
+380 SSFPPPSFSDI

-405 RPQSVPSSSFSSS
+405 RPQSVPSFSSSS
-418 FSSTTF
+418 FSSTTI
-424 GTSPPAS
+424 GTSPPTS
-431 QPLPVPRRP
+431 QPLPVPCRP

-481 LAQLDLS
+481 LAQPALS
-488 PKFLHPSPP
+488 PKFLRPSPP
-497 DPVEPVPL
+497 DPVEPVTL
-505 EKTKQSMETPFP
+505 EQTKRTMETPFP
-517 PAVPQT
+517 PAALQT

-529 GVPTLVHPNLKR
+529 VVPTMVHPNFKR

-550 HSSSP
+550 HSP
-555 LSLTPYPVPTPVFF
+555 FPLTPYPVPSPVLS

-582 APVTDP
+582 APVTTP

-608 TTPTRT
+608 TSPTRT
-614 AGMISIAN
+614 AGMISIVN

-643 YERRLGADSMFGM
+643 YARSWGADSMFGM
-656 EVVQATAGPEI
+656 EFVQGTAGPES

-690 KPIAKSQVE
+690 KPIAKSQAE

-716 FAPMQRPGLPEPT
+716 FASMQRPGLPEPT

-765 ASGQQ
+765 TSGQQ
-770 RMMAP
+770 RMTAP
-775 PPPHLTELQTT
+775 PSHLTELQTT
-786 RPYRVSQSGLP
+786 RPYRVSQRGLP

-802 KKEQGR
+802 KKEQGQ

-818 YSRGSKERVVPM
+818 YFPKTTRGSRCSKEQGVPM

-861 FKARPEEWPI
+861 YKARPEEWPI
-871 DKNPLWEKPL
+871 DKSPLWEKPL

-889 APKTLDEDQK
+889 APETSDEDQK
-899 VMERMA
+899 VMESMA
-905 ALLPSCPRVASV
+905 SMLPSCPRVASV

-927 TERPAPPPKTQME
+927 TERPAPPPKTERPAPPPKTERPAPPPKTQTE
-940 PSMVNLAPTC
+940 PSLVNLVPTC
-950 TSISSASGLA
+950 TSVSSAPCLA

-968 GAEAVGLTVDK
+968 GAEAVGWREDK
-979 QLKWERPH
+979 KLKWERPH
-987 DEKTVIGLSS
+987 DEKTVIELSS
-997 SVALDQVYGD
+997 SIALDQVYGD
-1007 KEMLKRKVVLV
+1007 KEMLKRMVVLV
-1018 PSCPSEST
+1018 PFCPSQST

-1036 KAQVVPNMINIMPS
+1036 KAQVVPSMVNIMPS

-1061 TIDPTKAVHWPVDAK
+1061 TIDPAKTADWPVDTK
-1076 ALFKKLP
+1076 ALFNKLP

-1089 MVHLED
+1089 MVRLED
-1095 VDTVYNDSEKVKTMV
+1095 VGTVYNDSEKVKKMV
-1110 ALKPS
+1110 DLKPS

-1127 EPMQEPT
+1127 ETMQEPT
-1134 KLPNVGTI
+1134 KLSNVGTR
-1142 KLSESELNMVNLLL
+1142 KFSESELNMVNLLP

-1163 VSGLPSKLPIKLDNV
+1163 VSGLPSKLPIKSDNV

-1191 LKKIAL
+1191 LKNRAL
-1197 SVVQEMRQKDK
+1197 SVAQEMQQKDK
-1208 ELTKNMADML
+1208 ELTKNMVDML

-1226 IPGFPSASRQKLVE
+1226 IPGFPSASRQKLV
-1240 TPGMIS
+1240 
-1246 QKLVDTPSMTSLLPT
+1246 DTPSMTSLLST

-1271 PSRQP
+1271 PSKQP
-1276 ISSRDED
+1276 ISSRD
-1283 WLVDRVPLW
+1283 
-1292 AKPLKEREGLILHIS
+1292 A
-1307 QDHEKTFKDTKMMEN
+1307 
-1322 MTAML
+1322 
-1327 PSCPK
+1327 
-1332 KASVPGFPSA
+1332 
-1342 PRQVPNMVSLLPTCL
+1342 
-1357 RVSIVP
+1357 
-1363 GWPALNQ
+1363 
-1370 KPKQAVV
+1370 
-1377 WPVDKETLFTKLPR
+1377 
-1391 ERPGLLL
+1391 
-1398 DVNTVYHDS
+1398 
-1407 EITRNMF
+1407 
-1414 AMTPSCPRFTSIP
+1414 
-1427 GITSAQRKEPP
+1427 
-1438 SCLKAASIAG
+1438 
-1448 LPSEPRQEPNVV
+1448 
-1460 SILSTCPRLS
+1460 
-1470 RVSGLPSTQTIS
+1470 
-1482 SRDEDWL
+1482 DWL

-1494 LWEKPLRKMDVM
+1494 LWEKPLRKIDVM
-1506 IQPISPALGI
+1506 IQPISSTLTI
-1516 AYKDKMMLKYMVAL
+1516 AYKDKMMLKYMVAM

-1564 TCPKLSIVSGLPSR
+1564 TCPKLSKVSGLPSR

-1583 EPDYWHAIRGPIIE
+1583 EPDYWHAIRWPIIE

-1608 SLSVAHAMSNEHKE
+1608 SLSVAHATSYEHNE
-1622 LMKNMVAMLPSCLE
+1622 LVVPLLPSCLE
-1636 KVGVAVVASAPWQES
+1636 KAGVESMPSQES
-1651 NRHPTCPKL
+1651 NILSLHPTCHKL

-1678 WNVDCSPLWEKPL
+1678 WKVDCSPLWEKPL
-1691 KKREGLILQDQEM
+1691 KKREGPFLQDQEM
-1704 AFKDTEMMKDIVAM
+1704 AFKDTEILKDMVAM
-1718 LTTCPRKATI
+1718 LTTCP
-1728 PGFPSAPMQEPS
+1728 
-1740 MVNLMPTCPRL
+1740 
-1751 ARVSGLPSKQPTTSR
+1751 
-1766 DEDWFVDRIPPW
+1766 
-1778 EKPLRKRDVLILPIS
+1778 
-1793 LAHYKNKDI
+1793 
-1802 VENMA
+1802 
-1807 GMVPS
+1807 
-1812 CPRKASVPGF
+1812 
-1822 PSAPR
+1822 
-1827 QEPDMVNLLPTCPR
+1827 
-1841 LSRLSGLPSREPIRS
+1841 
-1856 RDKDLLVDRVPLW
+1856 
-1869 ERPLKKREGVISQDQ
+1869 
-1884 EKPFKDTEIMK
+1884 
-1895 NMVAML
+1895 
-1901 PSCTRKASIP
+1901 RKASIP

-1916 PTQELNMVNL
+1916 PRQEPSMVNIMLTCSRVSKVPGLATIEQTQIVELPVDKKSLSPREWPDESMFHLENDGRVDHNSEVVTNMAALKPSCPNAASIPGIASALRYEPSMVNL

-1933 ARVSGLP
+1933 ARISGLPSKHPTMSRHENWIVDRMPIWEKTLRELDVTIHQIYPAHETYMVKHMVAMVPSCPRKASIPGFPSAPMQEPNMVNLLPTCPSLARISGLP
-1940 SKQPIMSE
+1940 SKQPNKSA

-1963 LRKRKACLMQEIP
+1963 LRKRTACLMQEMP

-1984 NMVVMLPSCP
+1984 NMVAMLPSCP

-2013 DIMPNCPRES
+2013 NIMPNCPRVS
-2023 RVPGLAAIEQT
+2023 SVPGLAAIEQT
-2034 QTVEWPVDKESLLTP
+2034 QTVEWPVDKELLLP
-2049 RERPEESMFHLEDVG
+2049 SRERPEESKFHLDDIDT
-2064 RVYHDTELVK
+2064 VYHDMEIVK
-2074 NMVAL
+2074 KMVAL
-2079 SSSFPWKAS
+2079 SPSCPWKAS
-2088 TPAPRQEPSMVNH
+2088 
-2101 LPTCPRLS
+2101 
-2109 RVFGLPS
+2109 
-2116 RHLHKSENDDW
+2116 
-2127 YANRPLLERPLKKS
+2127 
-2141 TVYVQEM
+2141 
-2148 PHKDKEL
+2148 
-2155 TKNMV
+2155 
-2160 DMLLSCPNKARI
+2160 I

-2183 EDPPSMS
+2183 EDTQSMI
-2190 SLLPTCPKLS
+2190 SLLTTCPKLS
-2200 KVSGLPSRERI
+2200 KVSGLPSIERI
-2211 KSRDEDW
+2211 RSRDEYW
-2218 LLDRVPLWEKP
+2218 LVDRVPLWAKP
-2229 LRERGEPILD
+2229 LRERGVRILD
-2239 ISPAHDKD
+2239 ISPAHD

-2252 MVAMVPSCPRKASV
+2252 MVAMVPSCPRRTNV

-2278 ETLSMVNLVPTCPK
+2278 ETPSMVNLVPTCPK

-2302 DQNQAPDW
+2302 DLNQAPDW
-2310 PVDKDSLKMS
+2310 SVDKDYLNISPRKMS
-2320 PRERSGLLDNFG
+2320 GLFDNVG
-2332 TVCNDSEMVSTMV
+2332 TVYNDSEMASTML

-2364 RQEPIMIN
+2364 RQEPIMMN
-2372 LLPTCPRLSRVF
+2372 LLPTCPRFSRVF

-2396 VVWHANRRPLLE
+2396 VVWHANWITLLE
-2408 RPFKKITVSLVQ
+2408 RPFKKRTVSLVQ
-2420 AMPHENKEFTN
+2420 AMPHDNKDATN
-2431 NMVDMLPSC
+2431 NMVDMLLSC

-2456 VEIDLSMLSLV
+2456 AEVDLSMLSLV
-2467 PACPKVSSLPGFAST
+2467 SACPKVSSLPGFASI
-2482 EGSTT
+2482 EGPTT

-2499 HLQKKEEEEYV
+2499 HLQKKEEEEDI
-2510 FPKDQSKEDSDK
+2510 FPKDRPKEDTEK
-2522 MKAMVALMPC
+2522 MKAMVALVPC

-2545 PYKKAEEAP
+2545 PRKKAEETP
-2554 SMMNLVPS
+2554 SMMHIVPS
-2562 CPKMSSL
+2562 CPKTSSL
-2569 PGFPSIVG
+2569 PGFPSIEG
-2577 NRETGRVVYE
+2577 NRETGWVVDE
-2587 RPLFKRLP
+2587 RPFYKRPP
-2595 KERKVIIDSLKV
+2595 KERKVIFDSSKA

-2613 TNVPLRPSCP
+2613 INIPLRQSCP

-2631 PSAPQPNMLSLVPT
+2631 PSAPQPNRLSLVPM
-2645 FPKVSSLPGL
+2645 FPNVSSLPGL
-2655 ASTEGG
+2655 ASTEGV
-2661 KTEWFVDPN
+2661 TALEWFVDPK
-2670 PMFDHLQ
+2670 PMFDH
-2677 KKKKE
+2677 KE
-2682 EVFPKD
+2682 DVFPKD
-2688 GSKEDIDKMK
+2688 GSQQDIDKMK
-2698 AMFALMPSC
+2698 AIFALMPSC
-2707 PESSVIPGFP
+2707 PEGSMNPGFP
-2717 SVPGNKFADT
+2717 SIPAKKFADT
-2727 PSMISLLQTCPKLSK
+2727 PSMISLLQTCPKVSK

-2749 LPNNS
+2749 LPINS
-2754 DKDGWCVDK
+2754 DKDGWCADK

-2768 RPLNNRDTLALCPV
+2768 RPLNNRGTLSFCPV
-2782 QRLSFKERAMIRIMV
+2782 QTLSFKERAMITIMV

-2821 RAHVRVIP
+2821 RAHVKVIP
-2829 SMVHLWPTCP
+2829 SMVCLWPTCP
-2839 KHARASGFVSRR
+2839 KYSRASGFPSRR
-2851 PSMAGH
+2851 PSKAGH
-2857 DVWHVDREPF
+2857 DGWHVDRETF

-2872 RKGEGLNLQLS
+2872 RKGEGLNLQIS
-2883 PVEDM
+2883 PVDDM

-2899 VHSCPAKATLPGF
+2899 VPSCPAKATLPGF
-2912 PSAPRAQTAHVEVEK
+2912 PSAPQAKASHVEVEK
-2927 EPCMISLFPSCP
+2927 EPCMTSLFPSCP
-2939 EVSSIIGFP
+2939 EVSRIIGFP
-2948 SRQLIMSDDGYV
+2948 SRELIMLDDGYV

-2973 SPTRVA
+2973 SLTRVT
-2979 NTLETLDCSPF
+2979 NTLECSPF

-3010 SCPSVALS
+3010 SCPCFALN
-3018 PGFPSLQLCPSEE
+3018 PGFPSLQICPSEE

-3041 SMVLSCPAKATLTN
+3041 SILLSCPAEATLTN
-3055 FPSVPQA
+3055 FPSGPRA
-3062 KDAHVEVE
+3062 KDAHVEAG

-3076 YLSRSCPEVSS
+3076 NLSPSCPEVSS

-3094 QSVMSDYAYVE
+3094 QSVMSDHAYVE

-3134 EGDCCYRDTLMIK
+3134 EGDCCYRDTRMT
-3147 AMLSLVPSC
+3147 
-3156 PSVALCPG
+3156 
-3164 FPSVPQLK
+3164 
-3172 IEKLPSMVNIVL
+3172 
-3184 SCPNISNVIGLP
+3184 
-3196 SIKIELAEQDPVKG
+3196 
-3210 WPADQKPLL
+3210 
-3219 EKPVKA
+3219 

-3237 SRSKDDK
+3237 SRLKDDK

-3272 KAEQY
+3272 KTKQY
-3277 ITSTVKSSCS
+3277 ITATVKSSCS
-3287 NVAKVSGFPSLQ
+3287 NVAKVSGFPFLQ
-3299 LEKVDKVLV
+3299 PEKVDKVLV
-3308 EYWAVEHGPLWQKT
+3308 ENWAVEDGPLWQQT
-3322 QKEIPAIGVSGS
+3322 QKEIPAIGVSRS
-3334 DDANGMAA
+3334 DDAKGMAA
-3342 MLLSCPKEAS
+3342 VLLSCPKDAS
-3352 IPGFPSAPWPK
+3352 IHGFPSAPWPI

-3374 PTCQMVTHVQGISST
+3374 LTCPMVTHVQGIPST
-3389 KTQNQEDAPIHQ
+3389 KTQNQEDPPIHQ
-3401 WPVEE
+3401 CPVEE
-3406 RPFWEKS
+3406 KPFLEKS

-3435 MLPSCPSEAIAPGFP
+3435 MLPSCPSEAIDPGFP
-3450 STHCQTPLH
+3450 STRCQTPLD
-3459 SDSSLN
+3459 SDSSIS
-3465 QQSSRGK
+3465 QQSSRGE
-3472 RPEWA
+3472 RMEWA
-3477 EEIYDCKEGQ
+3477 EEIYDCKEGH
-3487 TELSHKPKLIKAV
+3487 TEHSHKPKRIESV

-3528 AQEVGVLER
+3528 AQEVGILER

-3561 RSRQP
+3561 PSCQSP
-3566 PIQGGQPLPYG
+3566 AQGGQPLPYG
-3577 MGATVDNEIVALA
+3577 MGAAVDNEPKDISHSQMACEVVALV

-3608 EDLESVSGM
+3608 EVAESVSGI
-3617 EHSGKEE
+3617 EHSEKEE

-3640 MVSSCPR
+3640 MASSSPR
-3647 VASAPGFPSTQTSC
+3647 VASAPGFPSTQASF
-3661 SEAQLEDCPVDTSVL
+3661 SEAQLEDCPVDTSIL
-3676 LEKPTKDAPQ
+3676 WEKPTKDGPQ

-3698 VRVMADMVPSC
+3698 VRFMADIVPSC

-3723 SKEVKVE
+3723 SKEVEVE
-3730 RESNMADLMPSCPRV
+3730 REPNMADLLPRV
-3745 AGTLRFPSLES
+3745 AGTLIFPSLES

-3762 INTEAIWEKTVKGK
+3762 VNTEAICEKTVKGK

-3795 KHTVTMEPSCPTA
+3795 KHMVTVALSCPTA
-3808 ASIPG
+3808 ESIPG

-3847 EGATTLEWLV
+3847 EGAATLEWLV
-3857 DPKPMFE
+3857 DPKHMFE
-3864 HLQKKK
+3864 HLEKKK
-3870 KKEEENVFPKD
+3870 KKEEETVFPKD
-3881 RSKEDSEKMKAMVA
+3881 RSKEESEKRKAMVA
-3895 LMPCFP
+3895 LMPCCP
-3901 KASLIP
+3901 KPSPIP

-3920 ISSVNLVPSCLKV
+3920 TSSVNLVPSCPKV
-3933 SSHPGFPSIER
+3933 SSLPGFPSIEKD
-3944 NREAGWVFD
+3944 REAGWVVD
-3953 QSSLFKRPLKDRKV
+3953 QSSLFKIPLKDRKV

-3977 EMKTNVP
+3977 EIKTNFSM
-3984 LRPSCP
+3984 RPSCP

-4004 NMLSLVPTFPEV
+4004 NMLSLPTFPEA

-4021 FTSTEGFTTLEWLV
+4021 FTSTEGITTLEWLV
-4035 EPKPMFEHLQ
+4035 DPKPMFEHLQ
-4045 KKKKEEDIFPKDTF
+4045 KSKKEVFPKDKF

-4065 KMKAMIALVPCCPEA
+4065 KMKAKVALVPCYPEA
-4080 PMISGFHSVPQPQD
+4080 SMIPGFPSVPQPQEI
-4094 VYFEPTI
+4094 YFEPTI
-4101 LNLLPLCPK
+4101 LSLLSLCPK
-4110 VSSIAGFPIRQQ
+4110 VSSIAGFPSRQR
-4122 TDRKDCHTDLPEDHQ
+4122 TD
-4137 PLWEKKIKVN
+4137 
-4147 PVLIMER
+4147 
-4154 SEKDK
+4154 S
-4159 AKMKG
+4159 
-4164 MVALVPS
+4164 
-4171 CPKVAHI
+4171 
-4178 PGFPSVSHPKVV
+4178 
-4190 FYGPSMISLSCPK
+4190 
-4203 VSSIAGF
+4203 
-4210 PSHQQTD
+4210 
-4217 RKDWHT
+4217 KDWHT

-4234 KKMKVKPVVIM
+4234 KQMKKKKMMLLM
-4245 ERSEKDKESMKGMV
+4245 EISEKQKQDMNEML
-4259 ALVPSCPKMSLVSG
+4259 ALVPSCPKVARIPG

-4278 QPKEVYYGPRMISLS
+4278 QPKVVYYGPSMIRLT

-4307 QTDRKDWHTDQ
+4307 RTDSKDWHTDL
-4318 PEDHQPIWEK
+4318 PEDHQPLWEK
-4328 QLKKKLML
+4328 QMKVKPVVI
-4336 LMEISQKHKQEIK
+4336 MERSEIDKESMK
-4349 GMLALVPSCPK
+4349 GIVALVPSCPK
-4360 VARTPGFPSVPQPK
+4360 MSLVPGFPSVPQPK
-4374 VVYYGPSIVNLL
+4374 EVYYGPSIVNLL

-4397 FPSRQETERK
+4397 FPSRQRTDK
-4407 DWHTDQPEDHQPLWE
+4407 HYWHTDLPEDHQPLWE
-4422 KKMKVKPVVI
+4422 KHMEVKPVVI
-4432 MERSE
+4432 TERSE
-4437 KDKESMKGMVAL
+4437 IDKAEMKGI
-4449 VPSCPKMSL
+4449 
-4458 VSGFPSVPQ
+4458 VS
-4467 PKEVYYGPRM
+4467 
-4477 ISLSCPKVSS
+4477 
-4487 IAGFPSRQQTDR
+4487 
-4499 KDWHIDQPEDHQ
+4499 
-4511 PIWEKQLKKK
+4511 
-4521 PMLLMEISQKHKQ
+4521 
-4534 EIKGMLALV
+4534 LV

-4550 RTPGF
+4550 R
-4555 PSVPQPKVVYY
+4555 
-4566 GPSIVNLL
+4566 
-4574 PLCPKVSSIAG
+4574 
-4585 FPSRQET
+4585 
-4592 ERKDWHTDQPEDHQ
+4592 
-4606 PLWEKKMKVK
+4606 
-4616 PVVIMERSEKDKE
+4616 
-4629 SMKGMVALVPSCP
+4629 
-4642 KMSLVS
+4642 
-4648 GFPSVP
+4648 
-4654 QPKEV
+4654 
-4659 YYGPRMIS
+4659 
-4667 LSCPKVSSIAGFP
+4667 
-4680 SRQQTDRKDWHTD
+4680 
-4693 QAEDYQPLW
+4693 
-4702 EKKMKK
+4702 
-4708 NPVVILERSEKD
+4708 
-4720 KANMKGIVA
+4720 
-4729 LVPSC
+4729 
-4734 PKVAHTPGFPSVP
+4734 TPGFPSVP

-4758 ICLSCSK
+4758 ICLSCPN
-4765 VSSIAGFPSR
+4765 VSSIAGFPSK
-4775 QQTER
+4775 QQTEG
-4780 KDWHTDQPE
+4780 KDWHTAP
-4789 DHQPLWEKK
+4789 
-4798 MKVKPVVIMERSE
+4798 
-4811 KDKESM
+4811 
-4817 KGMVALVPSC
+4817 
-4827 PKMSLVSGF
+4827 
-4836 PSVPQPKEVYYGP
+4836 PKE
-4849 RMISLSCPK
+4849 
-4858 VSSIAGFP
+4858 
-4866 SRQQTDRKDW
+4866 
-4876 HTDQAE
+4876 
-4882 DYQPLWEKKMKKNP
+4882 
-4896 VVILERSEKDKA
+4896 
-4908 NMKGIVALVP
+4908 
-4918 SCPNMSL
+4918 
-4925 VPGFPSVPQPKV
+4925 
-4937 VYYGPNMVNLLP
+4937 
-4949 LCPKVSS
+4949 
-4956 IAGFP
+4956 
-4961 SNQQTERKDCHTD
+4961 
-4974 PPKDHQPLW
+4974 HQLLW
-4983 EKQMKKNLILL
+4983 EKQMKKLILL

-5009 DLVPSCPIAASII
+5009 DLVPSCPTAASIP
-5022 GFPSAPHSKAEVDL
+5022 GFPSAPHPKAEVDI
-5036 SMLSLV
+5036 SMLSLMTTF
-5042 PACRKVSSLPGFA
+5042 PKVSSLPGFA
-5055 STEGATHLEWLVDPK
+5055 STEGATYLDPK
-5070 PMFEHLQK
+5070 PMFELL

-5083 NILPKDGS
+5083 NILPEDGS
-5091 KEDIDKTRAMVALV
+5091 KDIDKTRAMVALV
-5105 PCCPEAAGIPSFPS
+5105 PCCTEAAGIPSFPS

-5124 KEVDSVDFTQS
+5124 KEVNSVDFTQS
-5135 CLKISSL
+5135 CPKISSL
-5142 PGFPSTA
+5142 PGLPTTA
-5149 KVQTGNWHVEQ
+5149 KVPTGNSQVEQ
-5160 KPLFEK
+5160 KHLFEK
-5166 TLKDKTI
+5166 TLKDETI
-5173 IIKDRSADKE
+5173 RIQDRSAEFKG
-5183 NMKNIVACESLTP
+5183 NMKNIVARESLTP

-5201 LQPKA
+5201 PQPKA
-5206 MEEQTMSALLLSC
+5206 MEEQTMSALHPSC
-5219 PNESTVPGLPS
+5219 TNESTIAGLPS
-5230 RQPIELALAQ
+5230 RQPIELALAR

-5264 LSKPD
+5264 LPKPD

-5287 SCPEAASIPGFPS
+5287 SCPEAASVPGFPS
-5300 APPHGA
+5300 VPPHSP

-5314 SMQTEEKEVAGEPA
+5314 GMQTKEKEVAGEPA

-5339 PQIEKVTSE
+5339 PQIEKSTPE
-5348 EIQKPSAVSE
+5348 EIPKPSAVSE
-5358 PEQVLGWEVLEAEGS
+5358 PELVLGWEVLEADGS
-5373 VAEKLEE
+5373 VAEKPEE
-5380 ASGLLQTIVGV
+5380 ASGLLQNIVDV

-5411 EDADSSIVDPEDSA
+5411 EDVDSGVADPEDRA
-5425 VPSESSSE
+5425 VPSESSSD
-5433 PVPDIST
+5433 PVPDISI
-5440 LIQEAVSGEA
+5440 LVQEAVSGEA
-5450 PHVEGETKPT
+5450 PHVEGETNPT
-5460 IELPTTTESSLFT
+5460 IELPTTPEPSLLT
-5473 LEDKQSNSPSA
+5473 VEDKQSNSPSA
-5484 VRQDSEDGFVGV
+5484 VRQDREDGFIGV
-5496 EGRSSMRKWP
+5496 EGPSSMRKWP

-5525 EEEVTLDSWAQV
+5525 EEEVTLDSWAQI
-5537 GEKSTFKVQDS
+5537 GEKTTFKVQDD
-5548 GQITGYVE
+5548 VE
-5556 VFSAGSPIKTELSP
+5556 VFSARSPIKTELSP
-5570 SLHLDKGPQHASTE
+5570 SSHLDKGPQHTITE
-5584 EASVSTSQPTAD
+5584 EASGPTSQPTAD
-5596 KLLAEDKS
+5596 KLLVEDKS
-5604 EEHIVPIPDKPS
+5604 EEYIVPVPDKPS
-5616 EDQTVTPVTSVETQS
+5616 DDQTVTPVTSVETQS
-5631 EVVPPQRGRKK
+5631 EVDPPQRGRKK
-5642 KRSLPQES
+5642 KRSLPRES
-5650 QQKADDQGSVAT
+5650 QQKADGQGSVAT
-5662 QAVPAQVTTKLVA
+5662 QDVAAQVTTKLVA
-5675 PHRVKKR
+5675 PHRVKKK

-5692 QADAQGIV
+5692 EADDQGIV
-5700 FNVVASQPLRR
+5700 FNVVPSQPLRR
-5711 NDSLTPERKQK
+5711 KDSLSPERKQK

-5727 VQKPIEVVASC
+5727 AQKPIDVVTSC
-5738 CPKRKDNSLST
+5738 CPKRKDSNLLT
-5749 EPLKKADGQKG
+5749 EPLEKADDQKG
-5760 FTSQA
+5760 FAAQA
-5765 AAEVVPSR
+5765 APQVVPSR
-5773 PGSKRDCSLSTEP
+5773 PGSKRDRSLSTEP
-5786 QQKADAPVQAHTD
+5786 QQKAEAPVQAHTE
-5799 VVPPRRTKKRDSS
+5799 VVPPCRTKKRDRS

-5836 TGLVPPPR
+5836 TSLVPPPR
-5844 PSRTSRASSAE
+5844 PRRTSRASSAE
-5855 PSEKLGQVATEL
+5855 PSEKLGQGATEL

-5872 TPKADEPENLIAQAV
+5872 TQKADEPENLIAQAL

-5894 RTRKASPSPE
+5894 RTRQASFSTE
-5904 PRQKADNL
+5904 HRQKADDL
-5912 ESATGQVTTVP
+5912 ESATGQVTNVP

-5928 VPTESYPDFGVR
+5928 VPTESYTDFGVR

-5956 SKKTNSPPVESGK
+5956 SKKTNSPPGESGK
-5969 AEDEAVV
+5969 AEDVV

-5985 GSTAPGHIEDL
+5985 GSAAPSQIEDL
-5996 MIDSF
+5996 MIDSI
-6001 EKVEAEMQSQ
+6001 EKVETEMQSQ
-6011 EVTEMST
+6011 KVTEMAT
-6018 EPVEDKPVIYRPL
+6018 EPVEEKPHFEGVAVNLTVIYRPL
-6031 IGNAAQ
+6031 IDNAAQ
-6037 KALTEDTAPEVKT
+6037 KVSTEDTAPEVKT

-6063 GKRDPTPP
+6063 GKRDSTPP

-6079 KTRHASS
+6079 KTWHASS
-6086 GDDNDSTRERGRSH
+6086 GDDNDSARERGRSL

-6120 PVPPGCQPAASSEV
+6120 PVPPGCQPAASGEV

-6148 EQSSMPVPVP
+6148 EQSSVPVPVP

-6163 LSSTFSDGT
+6163 LSSSFSDGT

-6185 LEGLLSLSQE
+6185 LEGSLSLSQE
-6195 DNQATSQE
+6195 DKQVTSQE

-6217 EGSFVTILHSKE
+6217 EGSFVTILHSEE

-6246 SWTFTDTAMVTEAFT
+6246 SWTFTDTAMVTVAFT

-6290 FTETAIVMESFTETP
+6290 FTDTAIATESYTETP

-6322 EVLEKTF
+6322 EFLDQTS

-6342 VKGANETEKME
+6342 VKGAKETEKME
-6353 VERKYMGVE
+6353 IEREYMGVE

-6373 AAGGLDEESQQEAA
+6373 AAGGLDEERQQEAA
-6387 EEPTTPKRRPAN
+6387 EEPTTPERRPAN

-6479 RNNKKAFDGFAALG
+6479 RNNKKAFDGFAKLG
-6493 ISRLMEPSDMVLLAV
+6493 ISRLMEPSDMALLAV

-6568 EALTMETNGGA
+6568 ETLTMNTNGGA

-6586 DTKGGTNGDVVPPPR
+6586 ETKGGTNGDVVPPPR
-6601 TKRPQAA
+6601 TKRLQAA
-6608 GAAGGAQAPVAP
+6608 GAGGGAQAPVAP

-6626 SAKSGFSHLKDADLV
+6626 SAKSGFSQLKDADLV
-6641 KKRRSQRRSIDEAD
+6641 KKRRSQRRLIDEAD
-6655 STEVATGQEEDGA
+6655 TPEVATGQEEGGA
-6668 ARRKSETEGEAG
+6668 TRRKSDTEWEAG

-6686 EEECQDASQY
+6686 EEGCQDASQY
-6696 ALSEMKALEAE
+6696 ALSEMKALETE

-6719 RRLRRLMES
+6719 RRLRRLMDS

-6783 ATEEW
+6783 AIEEW
-6788 QKTAAHKHREQ
+6788 QKTTAHKHREQ

-6832 LERGLEQRRKKYSK
+6832 LERGLEQRRRKYSK
-6846 KSKQEKCV
+6846 KSKEEKCV

>member
-76 ENLDINVTLFKDPT
+76 ENLDINVTLFKEPT

-109 GHRKVL
+109 GHKKVL
-115 ASVDINMKKFASPTP
+115 ASVDVNMKKFASATP

-216 PTRRIRDQAWRP
+216 STRRIRDQAWRP

-264 DPSAPPP
+264 DPSALPP
-271 APAAR
+271 APAAH
-276 SRLTTGPAGTAHP
+276 SRLTTGPAGTAQQP
-289 ARPSPY
+289 RPSPY
-295 AYQVPAFL
+295 AYQVPAFV

-316 AAGSVPISVARRPCG
+316 AAGSVPISVGRRPCG
-331 FQSDPVLDPASLAE
+331 FQTDPALDPASLAE
-345 GHVAPGLPTFSPS
+345 GRVAPGLPTFSPS
-358 RPLSASFTGPSTSP
+358 RPLSASFTGPSSTSTSP
-372 LSSSPSAQ
+372 LSSSPSAP
-380 SVLPPPSFSDI
+380 SVFPPPSFSDI

-405 RPQSVPSSSFSSS
+405 RPQSVPSFSSSS
-418 FSSTTF
+418 FSSTTI
-424 GTSPPAS
+424 GTSPPTS
-431 QPLPVPRRP
+431 QPLPVPCRP

-481 LAQLDLS
+481 LAQPALS

-497 DPVEPVPL
+497 DPVEPVTL
-505 EKTKQSMETPFP
+505 EQTKRTMETPFP
-517 PAVPQT
+517 PAALQT

-529 GVPTLVHPNLKR
+529 VVPTMVHPNLKR
-541 LVSPPLELP
+541 LVSPPLEFP
-550 HSSSP
+550 HTPS
-555 LSLTPYPVPTPVFF
+555 LLTPYPVPSPVLS
-569 AGSQTQVPTAPLP
+569 AGSQTQVRTAPLP
-582 APVTDP
+582 APVTTP
-588 QETEFQRQLS
+588 QEIEFQRQLS

-643 YERRLGADSMFGM
+643 YARRWGADSMFGM
-656 EVVQATAGPEI
+656 EVVQGTAGPES
-667 MTPLLPFSPRAPS
+667 MTPHLPFSPRAPS

-690 KPIAKSQVE
+690 KPIAKCQAE

-765 ASGQQ
+765 TSGQQ

-775 PPPHLTELQTT
+775 PAHLTELQTT
-786 RPYRVSQSGLP
+786 RLYRVSQRGLP

-802 KKEQGR
+802 KKEQGQ

-818 YSRGSKERVVPM
+818 YSPKTTRGSRCSKEQGVPM

-861 FKARPEEWPI
+861 YKARPEEWPI
-871 DKNPLWEKPL
+871 DKSPLWEKPL

-889 APKTLDEDQK
+889 APETSDEDQK
-899 VMERMA
+899 VMESMA
-905 ALLPSCPRVASV
+905 AMLPSCPRVASV

-927 TERPAPPPKTQME
+927 TERPAPPPKTERPASPPKTERPAPPPKTERPASPPKTERPVPPPKTQME
-940 PSMVNLAPTC
+940 PSLVNLVQSC
-950 TSISSASGLA
+950 TSVSSAPGLA

-968 GAEAVGLTVDK
+968 GAEAVGWSVDK
-979 QLKWERPH
+979 KLKWERPH
-987 DEKTVIGLSS
+987 DEKTVIELSS
-997 SVALDQVYGD
+997 SIALDQVYGD
-1007 KEMLKRKVVLV
+1007 KEMLKRMVVLV
-1018 PSCPSEST
+1018 PFCPSEST

-1036 KAQVVPNMINIMPS
+1036 KAQVVPSMVNIMPT
-1050 CPRVSRVPGLP
+1050 CPSVSRVPGLP
-1061 TIDPTKAVHWPVDAK
+1061 TIDPAKTVDWPVDTK
-1076 ALFKKLP
+1076 ALFNKLP
-1083 KEVELL
+1083 KVVELL
-1089 MVHLED
+1089 MVRLED
-1095 VDTVYNDSEKVKTMV
+1095 VGTVYNDSEKVKKMV
-1110 ALKPS
+1110 DLKPS

-1127 EPMQEPT
+1127 ETMQEPT
-1134 KLPNVGTI
+1134 KLPNVGTR
-1142 KLSESELNMVNLLL
+1142 KFSESELNMVNLLP

-1163 VSGLPSKLPIKLDNV
+1163 VSGLPSKLPIKSDNV

-1191 LKKIAL
+1191 LKNRAL
-1197 SVVQEMRQKDK
+1197 SVEQEMQQKDK
-1208 ELTKNMADML
+1208 ELTKNMVDML

-1226 IPGFPSASRQKLVE
+1226 IPGLPSASRQKLV
-1240 TPGMIS
+1240 G
-1246 QKLVDTPSMTSLLPT
+1246 TPSMTSLLST
-1261 CPRLSTVSGL
+1261 CPRLSMVSGL
-1271 PSRQP
+1271 PSKQP
-1276 ISSRDED
+1276 ISSRD
-1283 WLVDRVPLW
+1283 
-1292 AKPLKEREGLILHIS
+1292 A
-1307 QDHEKTFKDTKMMEN
+1307 
-1322 MTAML
+1322 
-1327 PSCPK
+1327 
-1332 KASVPGFPSA
+1332 
-1342 PRQVPNMVSLLPTCL
+1342 
-1357 RVSIVP
+1357 
-1363 GWPALNQ
+1363 
-1370 KPKQAVV
+1370 
-1377 WPVDKETLFTKLPR
+1377 
-1391 ERPGLLL
+1391 
-1398 DVNTVYHDS
+1398 
-1407 EITRNMF
+1407 
-1414 AMTPSCPRFTSIP
+1414 
-1427 GITSAQRKEPP
+1427 
-1438 SCLKAASIAG
+1438 
-1448 LPSEPRQEPNVV
+1448 
-1460 SILSTCPRLS
+1460 
-1470 RVSGLPSTQTIS
+1470 
-1482 SRDEDWL
+1482 DWL

-1506 IQPISPALGI
+1506 IQPISSALTI
-1516 AYKDKMMLKYMVAL
+1516 AYKDKMMLKYMVAM

-1564 TCPKLSIVSGLPSR
+1564 TCPKLSRVSGLPSR

-1583 EPDYWHAIRGPIIE
+1583 EPDYWHAIRRPIIE

-1608 SLSVAHAMSNEHKE
+1608 SLSVAHATSYEHNE
-1622 LMKNMVAMLPSCLE
+1622 LVVPLLPSCLE
-1636 KVGVAVVASAPWQES
+1636 KAGVAGVESMPSQES
-1651 NRHPTCPKL
+1651 NILSLHPTCHKL

-1678 WNVDCSPLWEKPL
+1678 WKVDCSPLWEKPL
-1691 KKREGLILQDQEM
+1691 KKREGPFLQDQEM
-1704 AFKDTEMMKDIVAM
+1704 AFKDTEILKDMVAM
-1718 LTTCPRKATI
+1718 LTTCPRKASI
-1728 PGFPSAPMQEPS
+1728 
-1740 MVNLMPTCPRL
+1740 
-1751 ARVSGLPSKQPTTSR
+1751 
-1766 DEDWFVDRIPPW
+1766 
-1778 EKPLRKRDVLILPIS
+1778 
-1793 LAHYKNKDI
+1793 
-1802 VENMA
+1802 
-1807 GMVPS
+1807 
-1812 CPRKASVPGF
+1812 PGF

-1827 QEPDMVNLLPTCPR
+1827 QEPSMVNIMLTCSRVSKVPGLAIIEQTQIVELPVDKKSLSPREWPDESMFHLENDGRVDHNSEVVTNMASLKPSCPNAASIPGIASALRHEPSMVNLLPTCPR
-1841 LSRLSGLPSREPIRS
+1841 LARISGLPSKHPTMS
-1856 RDKDLLVDRVPLW
+1856 RHENWIVDRMPIW
-1869 ERPLKKREGVISQDQ
+1869 EKTLRELDVTIQQ
-1884 EKPFKDTEIMK
+1884 IYPAHETYMVKH
-1895 NMVAML
+1895 MVAMI
-1901 PSCTRKASIP
+1901 PSCPRKASIP

-1916 PTQELNMVNL
+1916 PTQEPNMVNL

-1933 ARVSGLP
+1933 ARISGLP
-1940 SKQPIMSE
+1940 SKQPNKSA

-1963 LRKRKACLMQEIP
+1963 LRKRTACLMQEMP

-1984 NMVVMLPSCP
+1984 NMVAILPSCP

-2013 DIMPNCPRES
+2013 NIMPNCPRVS
-2023 RVPGLAAIEQT
+2023 SVPGLAAIEQT
-2034 QTVEWPVDKESLLTP
+2034 QTVEWPVDKELLLP
-2049 RERPEESMFHLEDVG
+2049 SRERPEESMFHLDDIDT
-2064 RVYHDTELVK
+2064 VYHDTEIVE

-2079 SSSFPWKAS
+2079 SPSCPWKTS
-2088 TPAPRQEPSMVNH
+2088 
-2101 LPTCPRLS
+2101 
-2109 RVFGLPS
+2109 
-2116 RHLHKSENDDW
+2116 
-2127 YANRPLLERPLKKS
+2127 
-2141 TVYVQEM
+2141 
-2148 PHKDKEL
+2148 
-2155 TKNMV
+2155 
-2160 DMLLSCPNKARI
+2160 I

-2183 EDPPSMS
+2183 EDTPSMI
-2190 SLLPTCPKLS
+2190 SLLTTCPKLS
-2200 KVSGLPSRERI
+2200 KVSGLPSIERI
-2211 KSRDEDW
+2211 RSRDEYW
-2218 LLDRVPLWEKP
+2218 LVDRVPLWEKP
-2229 LRERGEPILD
+2229 LRERGVPILE
-2239 ISPAHDKD
+2239 ISPAHDRD

-2252 MVAMVPSCPRKASV
+2252 MVAMVPSCPRRTSV

-2278 ETLSMVNLVPTCPK
+2278 ETPSMVNLVPTCPK

-2302 DQNQAPDW
+2302 DLNQAPDW
-2310 PVDKDSLKMS
+2310 SVDKDYLNIS
-2320 PRERSGLLDNFG
+2320 PRKRSGLLDNVG
-2332 TVCNDSEMVSTMV
+2332 TVYNDSEMASTML

-2364 RQEPIMIN
+2364 RQEPIMMN
-2372 LLPTCPRLSRVF
+2372 LLPTCPRFSRVF
-2384 GLPSRHLHKSEN
+2384 GLPSRHLPKSEN
-2396 VVWHANRRPLLE
+2396 VVWHANWITLLE
-2408 RPFKKITVSLVQ
+2408 KPFKKITVSLVQ
-2420 AMPHENKEFTN
+2420 AMPHDNKDVTH

-2456 VEIDLSMLSLV
+2456 AEVDLSMLSLV
-2467 PACPKVSSLPGFAST
+2467 PACPKVSSLPGFASI
-2482 EGSTT
+2482 EGPTT
-2487 LEWLVDPKPMFE
+2487 LEWLVDPKSMFE
-2499 HLQKKEEEEYV
+2499 YLQKKEKEEDI
-2510 FPKDQSKEDSDK
+2510 FPKDRPKEDTEK
-2522 MKAMVALMPC
+2522 MKAMVALVPC
-2532 CPVAS
+2532 CPVES

-2545 PYKKAEEAP
+2545 PRKKAEETP
-2554 SMMNLVPS
+2554 SMMHIVPS
-2562 CPKMSSL
+2562 CPKTSSL
-2569 PGFPSIVG
+2569 PGFPSIEG
-2577 NRETGRVVYE
+2577 NRETGWVVDE
-2587 RPLFKRLP
+2587 RPFYKRPP
-2595 KERKVIIDSLKV
+2595 KERKVIFDSSKA

-2613 TNVPLRPSCP
+2613 INIHLRQSCP

-2631 PSAPQPNMLSLVPT
+2631 PSAPQPSRLSLVPT
-2645 FPKVSSLPGL
+2645 FPNVSNLPGL

-2661 KTEWFVDPN
+2661 TTLEWFVDPK

-2677 KKKKE
+2677 KKE
-2682 EVFPKD
+2682 DVFPKD
-2688 GSKEDIDKMK
+2688 GSKQDIDKMK

-2707 PESSVIPGFP
+2707 PEASVNPGFP
-2717 SVPGNKFADT
+2717 SVPANKFADT
-2727 PSMISLLQTCPKLSK
+2727 PSMISLLQTCPKVSK

-2749 LPNNS
+2749 LPINS

-2768 RPLNNRDTLALCPV
+2768 RPLNNRGTLSFCPV
-2782 QRLSFKERAMIRIMV
+2782 QTLSFKERAMITIMV

-2821 RAHVRVIP
+2821 RAHIRVIP
-2829 SMVHLWPTCP
+2829 SMVCLWPTCP
-2839 KHARASGFVSRR
+2839 KYSRASGFPSRR
-2851 PSMAGH
+2851 PSKAGH
-2857 DVWHVDREPF
+2857 DGWHVDRETF

-2899 VHSCPAKATLPGF
+2899 VPSCPAKATLPGF
-2912 PSAPRAQTAHVEVEK
+2912 PSAPQAKASHVEVEK
-2927 EPCMISLFPSCP
+2927 EPCMTSLFPSCP
-2939 EVSSIIGFP
+2939 EVSRIIGFP
-2948 SRQLIMSDDGYV
+2948 SRQLIMLDDGYV
-2960 EGWPMVKSVVWEK
+2960 EGWPMVKGVVWEK

-2979 NTLETLDCSPF
+2979 NTLECSPF

-3010 SCPSVALS
+3010 SCPCVALN
-3018 PGFPSLQLCPSEE
+3018 PGFPSLQICPSEE

-3041 SMVLSCPAKATLTN
+3041 SIVLSCPAKATLTN
-3055 FPSVPQA
+3055 FPSGPRA
-3062 KDAHVEVE
+3062 KEAHVEAE

-3076 YLSRSCPEVSS
+3076 SLSPSCPEVSS

-3094 QSVMSDYAYVE
+3094 QSVMSDHAYVE
-3105 GWPTVKSVL
+3105 GWPTFKSVL

-3134 EGDCCYRDTLMIK
+3134 EGDCCYRDTRMKK

-3156 PSVALCPG
+3156 ASVALSPG
-3164 FPSVPQLK
+3164 FPSVSQL
-3172 IEKLPSMVNIVL
+3172 IVEKLPSMVNIVL

-3225 RLSVTVLSSPVM
+3225 RLSVTVLSSPVI
-3237 SRSKDDK
+3237 SRLKNDK

-3272 KAEQY
+3272 KTKQY
-3277 ITSTVKSSCS
+3277 ITATVKSSCS

-3299 LEKVDKVLV
+3299 PEKVDKVLV
-3308 EYWAVEHGPLWQKT
+3308 ENWAVEDGPLWQQT
-3322 QKEIPAIGVSGS
+3322 QKEIPAIGVSRA
-3334 DDANGMAA
+3334 DDAKGMAA
-3342 MLLSCPKEAS
+3342 MLLSCPKDAS
-3352 IPGFPSAPWPK
+3352 IHGFPSAPWPI

-3374 PTCQMVTHVQGISST
+3374 LTCPMVTHVQGIPST
-3389 KTQNQEDAPIHQ
+3389 KTQNQEDPPIHQ
-3401 WPVEE
+3401 CPVEE
-3406 RPFWEKS
+3406 KPFWEKS

-3435 MLPSCPSEAIAPGFP
+3435 MLASCPSEAIDPGFP
-3450 STHCQTPLH
+3450 STRYQMPLD
-3459 SDSSLN
+3459 SDSSIN
-3465 QQSSRGK
+3465 QQSSRGE
-3472 RPEWA
+3472 RMEWA

-3487 TELSHKPKLIKAV
+3487 TELSHKPKRIESV

-3513 LERLKEEGVIQTRYE
+3513 LERLKEEGVIQTQYE

-3561 RSRQP
+3561 PSCHSP
-3566 PIQGGQPLPYG
+3566 TQGGQPLPYG
-3577 MGATVDNEIVALA
+3577 MGAAVDNEPKEISHSQMACEVVALV

-3608 EDLESVSGM
+3608 EVLESVSGI
-3617 EHSGKEE
+3617 EHSGKDE

-3640 MVSSCPR
+3640 MASSSPR
-3647 VASAPGFPSTQTSC
+3647 VASAPGFPSTQASF
-3661 SEAQLEDCPVDTSVL
+3661 SEAQLEDCPVDTSIL
-3676 LEKPTKDAPQ
+3676 WEKPTKDGPQ

-3698 VRVMADMVPSC
+3698 VRFMADIVPSC

-3714 IPGFPSTHL
+3714 IPGFPSTQL
-3723 SKEVKVE
+3723 SKEVEVE
-3730 RESNMADLMPSCPRV
+3730 REPNMADLMPRV
-3745 AGTLRFPSLES
+3745 AGTLIFPSLES

-3762 INTEAIWEKTVKGK
+3762 VNTEAICEKTVKGK

-3795 KHTVTMEPSCPTA
+3795 KHMVTVELSCPTA
-3808 ASIPG
+3808 ESIPG

-3832 PACPKVSSLPGFAST
+3832 PTCPKVSSLPGFAST
-3847 EGATTLEWLV
+3847 EGAATLEWLV
-3857 DPKPMFE
+3857 DPKHMFE
-3864 HLQKKK
+3864 HLEKKK
-3870 KKEEENVFPKD
+3870 KKEEETVFPKD
-3881 RSKEDSEKMKAMVA
+3881 RSKEDSEKMTAMVP
-3895 LMPCFP
+3895 LMPCCP
-3901 KASLIP
+3901 KPCLIP

-3920 ISSVNLVPSCLKV
+3920 TSSVNLVPSCPKV
-3933 SSHPGFPSIER
+3933 SSLPGFPSIEKD
-3944 NREAGWVFD
+3944 REAGWVVD
-3953 QSSLFKRPLKDRKV
+3953 QSSLFKIPLKDRKV

-3977 EMKTNVP
+3977 EIKTNFSM
-3984 LRPSCP
+3984 RPSCP

-4004 NMLSLVPTFPEV
+4004 NMLSLPTFPEV

-4021 FTSTEGFTTLEWLV
+4021 FTSTEGITTLEWLV
-4035 EPKPMFEHLQ
+4035 DPKPMFEHLQ
-4045 KKKKEEDIFPKDTF
+4045 KNKKEEVFPKDKF

-4065 KMKAMIALVPCCPEA
+4065 KMKAKVALVPCCPEA
-4080 PMISGFHSVPQPQD
+4080 SMIPGFPSVPQPQEI
-4094 VYFEPTI
+4094 YFEPTI
-4101 LNLLPLCPK
+4101 LSLLSLCPK
-4110 VSSIAGFPIRQQ
+4110 VSSIAGFPSRQQ
-4122 TDRKDCHTDLPEDHQ
+4122 TDRKDWHTDLPQDHQ
-4137 PLWEKKIKVN
+4137 PFWEKQMTVN
-4147 PVLIMER
+4147 PDLKMER
-4154 SEKDK
+4154 SEKDQ
-4159 AKMKG
+4159 AKTKG

-4171 CPKVAHI
+4171 CPKVAHT
-4178 PGFPSVSHPKVV
+4178 PGFPSVSQPKEVY
-4190 FYGPSMISLSCPK
+4190 YGPSIVSLSCPK

-4210 PSHQQTD
+4210 PSRQQTD

-4245 ERSEKDKESMKGMV
+4245 ERSEIDKESMKGIV
-4259 ALVPSCPKMSLVSG
+4259 ALVPSCPKMSLVPG

-4278 QPKEVYYGPRMISLS
+4278 QPKEVYYGPSMIGLS
-4293 CPKVSSIAGFPSRQ
+4293 CPKVSRIAGFPSRQQTDSKDWHTDQPEDHQPLWEKQMKKKMMLLMEISEKQKQDMKEMLALVPSCPKVARIPGFPSVPQPKVVYYGPSMIGLSCPKISSIAGFPSRQ
-4307 QTDRKDWHTDQ
+4307 QTDSKDWHTDLPEDHQPLWDKQMKVKPVVIMERSEIDKESMKGIVALVPSCPKMSLVPGFPSVPQPKEVYYGPSMIGLSCPKVSRIAGFPSRQQTDSKDWHTDQ
-4318 PEDHQPIWEK
+4318 PEDHQPLWEK
-4328 QLKKKLML
+4328 QMKKKMML
-4336 LMEISQKHKQEIK
+4336 LMEISEKQKQDMKE
-4349 GMLALVPSCPK
+4349 MLALVPSCPK
-4360 VARTPGFPSVPQPK
+4360 VARIPGFPSVPQPK
-4374 VVYYGPSIVNLL
+4374 VVYYGPSIVNLLPLCPNVSSMAGFPSCQRTDSKDWHTDLPEDHQPLWEKQMKVKPVVIMERSEIDKESMKGIVALVPSCPKMSLVPGFPSVPQPKEVYYGPSMIGLSCPKISSIAGFPSRQQTDSKDWHTDLPEDHQPLWEKQMKKKMMLLMEISEKQKQDMKEMLALVPSCPKVARIPGFPSVPQPKVVYYGPSMIGLSCPKISSIAGFPSRQQTDSKDWHTDLPEDHQPLWDKQMKVKPVVIMERSEIDKESMKGIVALVPSCPKMSLVPGFPSVPQPKEVYYGPSIVNLL

-4397 FPSRQETERK
+4397 FPSRQRTDK
-4407 DWHTDQPEDHQPLWE
+4407 HYWHTDLPEDHQPLWE
-4422 KKMKVKPVVI
+4422 KHMEVKPVVI
-4432 MERSE
+4432 TERSE
-4437 KDKESMKGMVAL
+4437 IDKAKMKGI
-4449 VPSCPKMSL
+4449 
-4458 VSGFPSVPQ
+4458 VS
-4467 PKEVYYGPRM
+4467 
-4477 ISLSCPKVSS
+4477 
-4487 IAGFPSRQQTDR
+4487 
-4499 KDWHIDQPEDHQ
+4499 
-4511 PIWEKQLKKK
+4511 
-4521 PMLLMEISQKHKQ
+4521 
-4534 EIKGMLALV
+4534 LV

-4550 RTPGF
+4550 R
-4555 PSVPQPKVVYY
+4555 
-4566 GPSIVNLL
+4566 
-4574 PLCPKVSSIAG
+4574 
-4585 FPSRQET
+4585 
-4592 ERKDWHTDQPEDHQ
+4592 
-4606 PLWEKKMKVK
+4606 
-4616 PVVIMERSEKDKE
+4616 
-4629 SMKGMVALVPSCP
+4629 
-4642 KMSLVS
+4642 
-4648 GFPSVP
+4648 
-4654 QPKEV
+4654 
-4659 YYGPRMIS
+4659 
-4667 LSCPKVSSIAGFP
+4667 
-4680 SRQQTDRKDWHTD
+4680 
-4693 QAEDYQPLW
+4693 
-4702 EKKMKK
+4702 
-4708 NPVVILERSEKD
+4708 
-4720 KANMKGIVA
+4720 
-4729 LVPSC
+4729 
-4734 PKVAHTPGFPSVP
+4734 TPGFPSVP

-4758 ICLSCSK
+4758 ICLSC
-4765 VSSIAGFPSR
+4765 
-4775 QQTER
+4775 
-4780 KDWHTDQPE
+4780 
-4789 DHQPLWEKK
+4789 
-4798 MKVKPVVIMERSE
+4798 
-4811 KDKESM
+4811 
-4817 KGMVALVPSC
+4817 
-4827 PKMSLVSGF
+4827 
-4836 PSVPQPKEVYYGP
+4836 
-4849 RMISLSCPK
+4849 
-4858 VSSIAGFP
+4858 
-4866 SRQQTDRKDW
+4866 
-4876 HTDQAE
+4876 
-4882 DYQPLWEKKMKKNP
+4882 
-4896 VVILERSEKDKA
+4896 
-4908 NMKGIVALVP
+4908 
-4918 SCPNMSL
+4918 PN
-4925 VPGFPSVPQPKV
+4925 
-4937 VYYGPNMVNLLP
+4937 
-4949 LCPKVSS
+4949 VSS

-4961 SNQQTERKDCHTD
+4961 SNQQTEGKDWHTA
-4974 PPKDHQPLW
+4974 PPKEHQPLW
-4983 EKQMKKNLILL
+4983 EKQMKKLILL

-5009 DLVPSCPIAASII
+5009 DLVPSCPTAASIP
-5022 GFPSAPHSKAEVDL
+5022 GFPSAPHPKAEVDI

-5042 PACRKVSSLPGFA
+5042 PTFAKVSSLPGFA
-5055 STEGATHLEWLVDPK
+5055 STEGATYLDPK
-5070 PMFEHLQK
+5070 PMFELL

-5083 NILPKDGS
+5083 NILPEDGS
-5091 KEDIDKTRAMVALV
+5091 KEDIDKTRTMVALV
-5105 PCCPEAAGIPSFPS
+5105 PCCTEAAGIPSFPS

-5124 KEVDSVDFTQS
+5124 KEVNSVDFTQS
-5135 CLKISSL
+5135 CPKISSL
-5142 PGFPSTA
+5142 PGLPTTA
-5149 KVQTGNWHVEQ
+5149 KAPTGNSQVEQ

-5166 TLKDKTI
+5166 TLKDETI
-5173 IIKDRSADKE
+5173 RIQDRSAEFKG
-5183 NMKNIVACESLTP
+5183 NMKNIVARESLTP

-5201 LQPKA
+5201 PQPKA
-5206 MEEQTMSALLLSC
+5206 MEEQTMSALHPSC
-5219 PNESTVPGLPS
+5219 TNESTVAGLPS
-5230 RQPIELALAQ
+5230 RQAIELALAQ

-5287 SCPEAASIPGFPS
+5287 SCPEAASVPGFPS
-5300 APPHGA
+5300 VPPHSP

-5314 SMQTEEKEVAGEPA
+5314 SMQTKEKEVAGEPA

-5339 PQIEKVTSE
+5339 PQIEKSTPE
-5348 EIQKPSAVSE
+5348 EIPKPSAVSE
-5358 PEQVLGWEVLEAEGS
+5358 PELVLGWEVLEADGS
-5373 VAEKLEE
+5373 VAEKPEE
-5380 ASGLLQTIVGV
+5380 ASGLLQNIVDV

-5411 EDADSSIVDPEDSA
+5411 EDVDSGVVDPEDSA
-5425 VPSESSSE
+5425 VPSESSSD
-5433 PVPDIST
+5433 PVPDISI
-5440 LIQEAVSGEA
+5440 LVQEAVSGEA
-5450 PHVEGETKPT
+5450 SHVEGETNP
-5460 IELPTTTESSLFT
+5460 IELPTTPEPSLLT
-5473 LEDKQSNSPSA
+5473 VEDKQSNSPSA
-5484 VRQDSEDGFVGV
+5484 VRQNSEDGFIGV
-5496 EGRSSMRKWP
+5496 EGPSSMRKWP

-5518 GEFVVTG
+5518 GEFAVTG
-5525 EEEVTLDSWAQV
+5525 EEEVTLDSWAQI
-5537 GEKSTFKVQDS
+5537 GEKSTFKVQDD
-5548 GQITGYVE
+5548 VE
-5556 VFSAGSPIKTELSP
+5556 VFSARSPIETELSP
-5570 SLHLDKGPQHASTE
+5570 SSHLDKGPQHTITE
-5584 EASVSTSQPTAD
+5584 EASGPTSQPTAD
-5596 KLLAEDKS
+5596 KLLVEDKS
-5604 EEHIVPIPDKPS
+5604 EEYIVPIPDKPS
-5616 EDQTVTPVTSVETQS
+5616 DDQTVTPVTSVETQS
-5631 EVVPPQRGRKK
+5631 EVAPPQRGRKK
-5642 KRSLPQES
+5642 KRSLPRES
-5650 QQKADDQGSVAT
+5650 QQKADGQGSVAT
-5662 QAVPAQVTTKLVA
+5662 QDVAAQVTTKLVA
-5675 PHRVKKR
+5675 PHRVKKK

-5692 QADAQGIV
+5692 EADDQGIV
-5700 FNVVASQPLRR
+5700 FNVVPSQPLRR
-5711 NDSLTPERKQK
+5711 KDSLSPERKQK

-5727 VQKPIEVVASC
+5727 AQKPIDVVTSC
-5738 CPKRKDNSLST
+5738 CPKRKDRYLL
-5749 EPLKKADGQKG
+5749 EPLEKADGQKG
-5760 FTSQA
+5760 FAAQA
-5765 AAEVVPSR
+5765 APQVVPSR
-5773 PGSKRDCSLSTEP
+5773 PGSKRDRSLSTEP
-5786 QQKADAPVQAHTD
+5786 KQKAEAPVQAHTE
-5799 VVPPRRTKKRDSS
+5799 VVPPCRTKKRDRS

-5836 TGLVPPPR
+5836 TSLVPPPR
-5844 PSRTSRASSAE
+5844 PRRTSRASSAE
-5855 PSEKLGQVATEL
+5855 PSEKLGQGATEL

-5872 TPKADEPENLIAQAV
+5872 TQKADEPENLIAQAV

-5894 RTRKASPSPE
+5894 RTGKASFSTE
-5904 PRQKADNL
+5904 HRQKADDL

-5928 VPTESYPDFGVR
+5928 VPTESYTDFGVR

-5969 AEDEAVV
+5969 AEDVV

-5985 GSTAPGHIEDL
+5985 GSAAPSQIEDM
-5996 MIDSF
+5996 MIDSI
-6001 EKVEAEMQSQ
+6001 EKVETELQSQ
-6011 EVTEMST
+6011 KVTEMAT
-6018 EPVEDKPVIYRPL
+6018 EPVEDKPHFEGVAVNLTVIYRPL
-6031 IGNAAQ
+6031 IDNAAQ
-6037 KALTEDTAPEVKT
+6037 KVSTEDTAPEVKT

-6071 VHLDATRP
+6071 VHLDSTRP
-6079 KTRHASS
+6079 KTWH
-6086 GDDNDSTRERGRSH
+6086 DNDSTRERGRSL

-6120 PVPPGCQPAASSEV
+6120 PVPPGCQPAASGEV

-6148 EQSSMPVPVP
+6148 EQSSVPVPVP

-6163 LSSTFSDGT
+6163 LSSSFSDGT

-6185 LEGLLSLSQE
+6185 LEGSLSLSQE
-6195 DNQATSQE
+6195 DKQVTSQE

-6217 EGSFVTILHSKE
+6217 EGSFVTILHSEE

-6246 SWTFTDTAMVTEAFT
+6246 SWTFTDTAMVTVAFT

-6290 FTETAIVMESFTETP
+6290 FTDTAIVTQSFTETP

-6322 EVLEKTF
+6322 EVLDQTS

-6342 VKGANETEKME
+6342 VKGAKETEKME
-6353 VERKYMGVE
+6353 IERKYMGVE

-6373 AAGGLDEESQQEAA
+6373 AAGGLDEERQQEAA
-6387 EEPTTPKRRPAN
+6387 EEPTTPERRPAN

-6479 RNNKKAFDGFAALG
+6479 RNNKKAFDGFAELG
-6493 ISRLMEPSDMVLLAV
+6493 ISRLMEPSDMALLAV

-6538 SSESSYGVAGE
+6538 SRESSYGVAGE

-6568 EALTMETNGGA
+6568 ETLTMNTNGGA

-6601 TKRPQAA
+6601 TKRLQAA
-6608 GAAGGAQAPVAP
+6608 GAGGGAQAPVAP

-6626 SAKSGFSHLKDADLV
+6626 SAKSGFSQLKDADLV

-6655 STEVATGQEEDGA
+6655 TPGVATGQEEGGA
-6668 ARRKSETEGEAG
+6668 TRRKSETEWEAG
-6680 EEGRSA
+6680 EEGRPA
-6686 EEECQDASQY
+6686 EEGCQDASQY
-6696 ALSEMKALEAE
+6696 ALSEMKALETE

-6783 ATEEW
+6783 AIEEW

-6832 LERGLEQRRKKYSK
+6832 LERGLEQRRRKYSK
-6846 KSKQEKCV
+6846 KSKEEKCV

>member
-17 KFQFAATF
+17 KFQFVATF

-115 ASVDINMKKFASPTP
+115 ASVDVNMKKFASATP

-216 PTRRIRDQAWRP
+216 STRRIRDQAWRP

-247 TVSTISLLSR
+247 TVSTISHLSR
-257 PPLPVPL
+257 TPLPVPL
-264 DPSAPPP
+264 DPSALPP

-276 SRLTTGPAGTAHP
+276 SRLTTGPAGTAQQ

-295 AYQVPAFL
+295 AYQVPAFV

-316 AAGSVPISVARRPCG
+316 AAGSVPISVGRRPCG
-331 FQSDPVLDPASLAE
+331 FQTDPALEPASLAE

-358 RPLSASFTGPSTSP
+358 RPLSASFTGPSSSSTSP
-372 LSSSPSAQ
+372 LSSSPSAP
-380 SVLPPPSFSDI
+380 SVFPPPSFSDI

-405 RPQSVPSSSFSSS
+405 RPQSVPSFSSSS

-424 GTSPPAS
+424 GTSPPTS
-431 QPLPVPRRP
+431 QPLPVPCRP

-461 SAPETVPWQS
+461 SAPETVP
-471 EWRPP
+471 
-476 KSQAP
+476 
-481 LAQLDLS
+481 
-488 PKFLHPSPP
+488 
-497 DPVEPVPL
+497 
-505 EKTKQSMETPFP
+505 
-517 PAVPQT
+517 PAVLQT

-529 GVPTLVHPNLKR
+529 VVPTMVHPNLKR

-550 HSSSP
+550 HSPSP
-555 LSLTPYPVPTPVFF
+555 LTPYLVPSPVLA

-582 APVTDP
+582 APVTAP

-608 TTPTRT
+608 TTPART

-622 QRPDPSTSSLDPLA
+622 QRADPSTSTLDPLA

-643 YERRLGADSMFGM
+643 CAGRWGADSMFGV
-656 EVVQATAGPEI
+656 EVVQGTAGAES
-667 MTPLLPFSPRAPS
+667 MSPLLPFSPRAPS

-690 KPIAKSQVE
+690 KPIAKCQAE

-765 ASGQQ
+765 TSGQQ

-775 PPPHLTELQTT
+775 PSHLTELQTT
-786 RPYRVSQSGLP
+786 RLYRVSQRGLP
-797 KEKDP
+797 NEKDP
-802 KKEQGR
+802 KKEQGQ

-818 YSRGSKERVVPM
+818 YSPKTTRVSRRSKEQGVTM

-844 PKVSSY
+844 PNVSSY

-861 FKARPEEWPI
+861 YKARPEEWPI
-871 DKNPLWEKPL
+871 DKSPLWEKPL

-889 APKTLDEDQK
+889 APETSDEDQK
-899 VMERMA
+899 VMESMA
-905 ALLPSCPRVASV
+905 AMLPSCPRVASV

-927 TERPAPPPKTQME
+927 TERPAPPSKTERPASPPKTERPAPPPKTERPASPPKTEGPAPPPKTERPASPPKIERPASPPKIERPASPPKTERPAAPPKTQME
-940 PSMVNLAPTC
+940 PSMVNLVPTC
-950 TSISSASGLA
+950 TSVSSAPGLD
-960 SRKPKETE
+960 SWKPKETE
-968 GAEAVGLTVDK
+968 GAEDVGWSVDK
-979 QLKWERPH
+979 KLKWERPH
-987 DEKTVIGLSS
+987 DEKTVIELSS
-997 SVALDQVYGD
+997 SIALDQVYGD
-1007 KEMLKRKVVLV
+1007 KEMFKRMVVLV
-1018 PSCPSEST
+1018 PFCPSEST

-1036 KAQVVPNMINIMPS
+1036 KAQVVPSMVNIMPT

-1061 TIDPTKAVHWPVDAK
+1061 TIDPTKTVDWPVDTK
-1076 ALFKKLP
+1076 ALFNKLP

-1089 MVHLED
+1089 MVRLED
-1095 VDTVYNDSEKVKTMV
+1095 VDTVYNDSEKVKKMV
-1110 ALKPS
+1110 DLKPS

-1127 EPMQEPT
+1127 ETMQEPT

-1142 KLSESELNMVNLLL
+1142 KLSESELNMVNLLP

-1163 VSGLPSKLPIKLDNV
+1163 VSGSPSKLPIKLDNV

-1191 LKKIAL
+1191 LKNRAL

-1208 ELTKNMADML
+1208 ELTKNMVDML

-1226 IPGFPSASRQKLVE
+1226 IPGLPSAPR
-1240 TPGMIS
+1240 
-1246 QKLVDTPSMTSLLPT
+1246 QKLVDTPSMTSLLST

-1271 PSRQP
+1271 PSKQP
-1276 ISSRDED
+1276 ISSRDDD

-1307 QDHEKTFKDTKMMEN
+1307 QDHEKTFKDTKLMEN

-1327 PSCPK
+1327 PSCPN

-1342 PRQVPNMVSLLPTCL
+1342 PRQVSNMVSLLPTCP

-1363 GWPALNQ
+1363 GWPALNPT
-1370 KPKQAVV
+1370 PKQAVV
-1377 WPVDKETLFTKLPR
+1377 WPVDKETLFANLPR
-1391 ERPGLLL
+1391 ERLGLLL
-1398 DVNTVYHDS
+1398 DVNTVYHNS

-1414 AMTPSCPRFTSIP
+1414 AMTPSCPRITSIH
-1427 GITSAQRKEPP
+1427 GITSARRKEPP
-1438 SCLKAASIAG
+1438 SCLKAASIAA
-1448 LPSEPRQEPNVV
+1448 LPSEPRQEPNMVNV
-1460 SILSTCPRLS
+1460 LSTYPRLS
-1470 RVSGLPSTQTIS
+1470 RVSGLPSIS

-1494 LWEKPLRKMDVM
+1494 LWEKPLRKMDVI
-1506 IQPISPALGI
+1506 IQPISSALSI
-1516 AYKDKMMLKYMVAL
+1516 AYKEKTMLKYMVAM

-1554 RMIMKYDLLP
+1554 RTIMKYDLLP
-1564 TCPKLSIVSGLPSR
+1564 TCPKLSRVSGLPSR

-1583 EPDYWHAIRGPIIE
+1583 EPDYWHAIRRPIIE

-1608 SLSVAHAMSNEHKE
+1608 SLSVVHATSYEHNE
-1622 LMKNMVAMLPSCLE
+1622 LVVALLPFCPE
-1636 KVGVAVVASAPWQES
+1636 KAGVAGVESMPSQES
-1651 NRHPTCPKL
+1651 NILSLHPTCHKL

-1678 WNVDCSPLWEKPL
+1678 WKVDCSPLWEKPL
-1691 KKREGLILQDQEM
+1691 KKREGPILQDQEM
-1704 AFKDTEMMKDIVAM
+1704 AFKDTEIMKDMVAM
-1718 LTTCPRKATI
+1718 LPTCPRKA
-1728 PGFPSAPMQEPS
+1728 
-1740 MVNLMPTCPRL
+1740 
-1751 ARVSGLPSKQPTTSR
+1751 
-1766 DEDWFVDRIPPW
+1766 RI
-1778 EKPLRKRDVLILPIS
+1778 
-1793 LAHYKNKDI
+1793 
-1802 VENMA
+1802 
-1807 GMVPS
+1807 
-1812 CPRKASVPGF
+1812 PGF

-1827 QEPDMVNLLPTCPR
+1827 QEPSMVNIMLTCSRVSKVPGLATIEQTQIVELPVDKKSLSPRAWPDESMFHLENVGRVYHDSEVVTNMAALKPSCPNAASIPGIASASRQEPSMVNLLPTCPR
-1841 LSRLSGLPSREPIRS
+1841 LARISGLPSKQPTMS
-1856 RDKDLLVDRVPLW
+1856 RHENWIVDRMPLW
-1869 ERPLKKREGVISQDQ
+1869 EKTLRELDVTIQHIS
-1884 EKPFKDTEIMK
+1884 PAHDTYMVK
-1895 NMVAML
+1895 HMVAMV
-1901 PSCTRKASIP
+1901 PSCPRKASIH

-1916 PTQELNMVNL
+1916 PTQEPNMVNL

-1933 ARVSGLP
+1933 ARVPGLP
-1940 SKQPIMSE
+1940 SKQPNKSE

-1963 LRKRKACLMQEIP
+1963 LRERTACLMQEMP

-1984 NMVVMLPSCP
+1984 NMVAMLPSCP

-2013 DIMPNCPRES
+2013 NIMPYCPRVS
-2023 RVPGLAAIEQT
+2023 RVPGLAAIKQT
-2034 QTVEWPVDKESLLTP
+2034 QTVEWPVDKESLLP
-2049 RERPEESMFHLEDVG
+2049 SRERPEESMFHLDDIDT
-2064 RVYHDTELVK
+2064 VYHDTEIVK

-2079 SSSFPWKAS
+2079 SPSCPWKAS
-2088 TPAPRQEPSMVNH
+2088 TPGFPSAPKQEPSMVNH
-2101 LPTCPRLS
+2101 LPTYPRLS

-2116 RHLHKSENDDW
+2116 RHLHTSENDDW
-2127 YANRPLLERPLKKS
+2127 HANRPLLERPLKKS

-2155 TKNMV
+2155 TQKMV
-2160 DMLLSCPNKARI
+2160 DMLPSCQNKARI

-2183 EDPPSMS
+2183 EDTPSMI
-2190 SLLPTCPKLS
+2190 SLLTTCPKLS
-2200 KVSGLPSRERI
+2200 KVSGLPSIERI
-2211 KSRDEDW
+2211 RSRDEYW
-2218 LLDRVPLWEKP
+2218 LVERLPLWEKP
-2229 LRERGEPILD
+2229 LRERGVPILD

-2252 MVAMVPSCPRKASV
+2252 MVAMVPSCPRKTSV

-2278 ETLSMVNLVPTCPK
+2278 ETPSMVNLVPTCPK

-2302 DQNQAPDW
+2302 DLNQAPDW
-2310 PVDKDSLKMS
+2310 PVDKEYLKMS
-2320 PRERSGLLDNFG
+2320 PRKRSELLDNVG
-2332 TVCNDSEMVSTMV
+2332 TVYNDSEMASTML

-2364 RQEPIMIN
+2364 RQEPIMMN

-2384 GLPSRHLHKSEN
+2384 GLPSRHLHTSEN
-2396 VVWHANRRPLLE
+2396 VVWHANWMTLLE
-2408 RPFKKITVSLVQ
+2408 RPLKKITVSLVQ
-2420 AMPHENKEFTN
+2420 AIPHDNKDVTN
-2431 NMVDMLPSC
+2431 NMIDMLTSC
-2440 PKKARIPGFP
+2440 PKKARSPGFP

-2456 VEIDLSMLSLV
+2456 AEVDLSMLSLV
-2467 PACPKVSSLPGFAST
+2467 PACPKVSSLLGFASI
-2482 EGSTT
+2482 EGPTT

-2499 HLQKKEEEEYV
+2499 HLQKKKEEEDI
-2510 FPKDQSKEDSDK
+2510 FPKDQSKEDTEK
-2522 MKAMVALMPC
+2522 MKAMVALVPC

-2545 PYKKAEEAP
+2545 PRKKAEETP
-2554 SMMNLVPS
+2554 SMMHLVPS
-2562 CPKMSSL
+2562 CPKTSSL
-2569 PGFPSIVG
+2569 PGFPSIEG
-2577 NRETGRVVYE
+2577 NRETGWVVDE
-2587 RPLFKRLP
+2587 RPFYKRPP
-2595 KERKVIIDSLKV
+2595 KERKVIFDSSKA

-2613 TNVPLRPSCP
+2613 INIPLRQSCP

-2645 FPKVSSLPGL
+2645 FPKVSNLPGL

-2661 KTEWFVDPN
+2661 TTLEWFVDPE

-2677 KKKKE
+2677 KKEK
-2682 EVFPKD
+2682 VFPKD

-2698 AMFALMPSC
+2698 AVFALMPSC
-2707 PESSVIPGFP
+2707 PKASVIPGFP
-2717 SVPGNKFADT
+2717 SVPGKKFADT
-2727 PSMISLLQTCPKLSK
+2727 PSMISLLQTCPKVSK

-2749 LPNNS
+2749 LPINS
-2754 DKDGWCVDK
+2754 DKDGWCVSK

-2782 QRLSFKERAMIRIMV
+2782 QTLSFKERAMIKIMV

-2829 SMVHLWPTCP
+2829 SMVCLWPTCP
-2839 KHARASGFVSRR
+2839 KYSRASGFPSRR
-2851 PSMAGH
+2851 PSKAGH
-2857 DVWHVDREPF
+2857 DGWHVDRETF

-2899 VHSCPAKATLPGF
+2899 VPSCPAKATHPGF
-2912 PSAPRAQTAHVEVEK
+2912 PSAPQAKTSHVDVEK
-2927 EPCMISLFPSCP
+2927 EPCMTSLFPSCP

-2948 SRQLIMSDDGYV
+2948 SRQLIMLDDGYV

-2990 EGDCCYRDKVMI
+2990 EGDCCYSDNVMI

-3010 SCPSVALS
+3010 SCPTFALN

-3041 SMVLSCPAKATLTN
+3041 SIVLSCPAKATLTN
-3055 FPSVPQA
+3055 FPSGPQA

-3076 YLSRSCPEVSS
+3076 NLSPSCPEVSS
-3087 IIGFPSR
+3087 ISGFPSR
-3094 QSVMSDYAYVE
+3094 QSVTSDHAYVE

-3114 WETPPTRV
+3114 WKTPPSRV

-3134 EGDCCYRDTLMIK
+3134 EGDCCYRDPHMIK

-3156 PSVALCPG
+3156 ASVALSPG
-3164 FPSVPQLK
+3164 FPSVPQL
-3172 IEKLPSMVNIVL
+3172 IVEKLPSMVNIVL

-3196 SIKIELAEQDPVKG
+3196 SIKIELTKQDPVMG
-3210 WPADQKPLL
+3210 WPADRKPLL

-3225 RLSVTVLSSPVM
+3225 RLSVTVLSPPVM
-3237 SRSKDDK
+3237 SRLKDDK

-3272 KAEQY
+3272 KTEQY
-3277 ITSTVKSSCS
+3277 ITATVKSSCS
-3287 NVAKVSGFPSLQ
+3287 NVAKVSGFP
-3299 LEKVDKVLV
+3299 
-3308 EYWAVEHGPLWQKT
+3308 
-3322 QKEIPAIGVSGS
+3322 GVSRS
-3334 DDANGMAA
+3334 DDAKGMAA
-3342 MLLSCPKEAS
+3342 MLLSFPKEAS
-3352 IPGFPSAPWPK
+3352 IPGFPSAPLPK

-3374 PTCQMVTHVQGISST
+3374 LTCPMVTHVQGIPST
-3389 KTQNQEDAPIHQ
+3389 KTQNQEDPPIHQ
-3401 WPVEE
+3401 CPVEE

-3435 MLPSCPSEAIAPGFP
+3435 MLPSCTSEAIDPGFP
-3450 STHCQTPLH
+3450 STHCQTPFY

-3465 QQSSRGK
+3465 QQSSRGQ

-3500 VNENKQEFKHGSV
+3500 VNENKHEFKHGSV

-3551 MPLFLTVRES
+3551 MPLLLTVRES
-3561 RSRQP
+3561 PSCQS

-3577 MGATVDNEIVALA
+3577 MGATVDNEPKDISHSQMACEVVALV

-3608 EDLESVSGM
+3608 EVLESVSGI

-3624 VTVARQVKVY
+3624 VTVARQGKVY

-3640 MVSSCPR
+3640 MASSSPR

-3661 SEAQLEDCPVDTSVL
+3661 SEAQLEDCPVDTSIL
-3676 LEKPTKDAPQ
+3676 WEKPTKDGPQ

-3698 VRVMADMVPSC
+3698 VRFMADMVPSC

-3714 IPGFPSTHL
+3714 IPGFPSIHL

-3730 RESNMADLMPSCPRV
+3730 REPNMADLLPSCPRV

-3762 INTEAIWEKTVKGK
+3762 INTEAICEKTVKGK
-3776 EGVTIRS
+3776 EEVTIRS

-3795 KHTVTMEPSCPTA
+3795 KHMVTMELSCPTAASIPGFPSAPHPKAEVDLRMLSLVPACPKVSSLPGFASTEGAATLEWLVDPKPMFELLEKKKKKEEENVFPKDRSKEDSEKMKAMVALMPCCPKASLIPGFPSAPHPEAEVGTSSVNLVPSCPKVSSLPGFPSIEKDREAVWVVDQSSLFKIPLKDRKVIIDSLKVDKEEIKTNVSLRHSCPDAARIPGFPSAPQPNMLSLPTFPEVSCLPGFTSTEGITTLEWLVDPKPMFEHLQRRKKEEVFPKDKFRKEDGSKVALVPCCPEASMIPGFPSVPQPQEVYFEPTILSLLSLCPKVSSIAGFPSRQQTDRKDWHTDLPEDHQPLWEKQMKVKPVVITERSEIDKAKMKGIVSLVPSCPKVARTPGFPSVPQPKEVYYGPSMISLSCPKVSSIAGFPSHQQTDRKDWHTDLPKDHQPLWEKQMKKKKMMLLMEKSEKHKQEMKEMLALVPSCPKVARTPGFPSVPKPKVVYYGPSIVNLLSLCPKVSSIAGFPSRQQTDRKDWHTDLPEDHQPLWEKQMKVNPVLRMERSEKDQAKTKGMLALVPSCPKVARTPGFPSVPQPKEVYYRPSMISLSCPKVSSIAGFPSHQQTDRKDWHTDLPEDHQPLWEKQMKVKPVVITERSEIDKAKMKGIVALVPSCTKMSLVPGFPSVPQPKEVYYGPSMISLSCPKVSSIAGFPSHQQTDRKDWHTDLPKDHQPLWEKQMKKKMLLMEKSEKHKQEMKEMLALVPSCPKVARTPGFPSVPKPKVVYYGPSIVNLLPLCPKVSSIAGFPSRQQTDKHYWHTDLPEDHQPLWEKKMKVKPVVITERSEIDKAKMKGIVSLVPSCPKVARTPGFPSVPQPKQVYYGPSMICLSCPKVSSIAGFPSNQQTEGKDWHTDLPEDHQPLWEKQMKVKPVVITERSEIDKAKMKGIVSLVPSCPKVSRTPGFPSVPQPKEVYYGPSMICLSCPKVSSIAGFPSNQQTEGKDWHTNPPKEHQPLWEKQMKKLILFMEISEKDKQEMKGMVDLVPSCPTA

-3847 EGATTLEWLV
+3847 EGAATLEWLV

-3864 HLQKKK
+3864 HLEKKK
-3870 KKEEENVFPKD
+3870 KKE
-3881 RSKEDSEKMKAMVA
+3881 
-3895 LMPCFP
+3895 
-3901 KASLIP
+3901 
-3907 GFPSA
+3907 
-3912 PHPEAEVG
+3912 
-3920 ISSVNLVPSCLKV
+3920 
-3933 SSHPGFPSIER
+3933 
-3944 NREAGWVFD
+3944 
-3953 QSSLFKRPLKDRKV
+3953 
-3967 IIDSLKVDKE
+3967 
-3977 EMKTNVP
+3977 
-3984 LRPSCP
+3984 
-3990 DAARIPGFPSAPQP
+3990 
-4004 NMLSLVPTFPEV
+4004 
-4016 SCLPG
+4016 
-4021 FTSTEGFTTLEWLV
+4021 
-4035 EPKPMFEHLQ
+4035 
-4045 KKKKEEDIFPKDTF
+4045 
-4059 RKEDIE
+4059 
-4065 KMKAMIALVPCCPEA
+4065 
-4080 PMISGFHSVPQPQD
+4080 
-4094 VYFEPTI
+4094 
-4101 LNLLPLCPK
+4101 
-4110 VSSIAGFPIRQQ
+4110 
-4122 TDRKDCHTDLPEDHQ
+4122 
-4137 PLWEKKIKVN
+4137 
-4147 PVLIMER
+4147 
-4154 SEKDK
+4154 
-4159 AKMKG
+4159 
-4164 MVALVPS
+4164 
-4171 CPKVAHI
+4171 
-4178 PGFPSVSHPKVV
+4178 
-4190 FYGPSMISLSCPK
+4190 
-4203 VSSIAGF
+4203 
-4210 PSHQQTD
+4210 
-4217 RKDWHT
+4217 
-4223 DLPEDHQPLWE
+4223 
-4234 KKMKVKPVVIM
+4234 
-4245 ERSEKDKESMKGMV
+4245 
-4259 ALVPSCPKMSLVSG
+4259 
-4273 FPSVP
+4273 
-4278 QPKEVYYGPRMISLS
+4278 
-4293 CPKVSSIAGFPSRQ
+4293 
-4307 QTDRKDWHTDQ
+4307 
-4318 PEDHQPIWEK
+4318 
-4328 QLKKKLML
+4328 
-4336 LMEISQKHKQEIK
+4336 
-4349 GMLALVPSCPK
+4349 
-4360 VARTPGFPSVPQPK
+4360 
-4374 VVYYGPSIVNLL
+4374 
-4386 PLCPKVSSIAG
+4386 
-4397 FPSRQETERK
+4397 
-4407 DWHTDQPEDHQPLWE
+4407 
-4422 KKMKVKPVVI
+4422 
-4432 MERSE
+4432 
-4437 KDKESMKGMVAL
+4437 
-4449 VPSCPKMSL
+4449 
-4458 VSGFPSVPQ
+4458 
-4467 PKEVYYGPRM
+4467 
-4477 ISLSCPKVSS
+4477 
-4487 IAGFPSRQQTDR
+4487 
-4499 KDWHIDQPEDHQ
+4499 
-4511 PIWEKQLKKK
+4511 
-4521 PMLLMEISQKHKQ
+4521 
-4534 EIKGMLALV
+4534 
-4543 PSCPKVA
+4543 
-4550 RTPGF
+4550 
-4555 PSVPQPKVVYY
+4555 
-4566 GPSIVNLL
+4566 
-4574 PLCPKVSSIAG
+4574 
-4585 FPSRQET
+4585 
-4592 ERKDWHTDQPEDHQ
+4592 
-4606 PLWEKKMKVK
+4606 
-4616 PVVIMERSEKDKE
+4616 
-4629 SMKGMVALVPSCP
+4629 
-4642 KMSLVS
+4642 
-4648 GFPSVP
+4648 
-4654 QPKEV
+4654 
-4659 YYGPRMIS
+4659 
-4667 LSCPKVSSIAGFP
+4667 
-4680 SRQQTDRKDWHTD
+4680 
-4693 QAEDYQPLW
+4693 
-4702 EKKMKK
+4702 
-4708 NPVVILERSEKD
+4708 
-4720 KANMKGIVA
+4720 
-4729 LVPSC
+4729 
-4734 PKVAHTPGFPSVP
+4734 
-4747 QPKEVYYGPSI
+4747 
-4758 ICLSCSK
+4758 
-4765 VSSIAGFPSR
+4765 
-4775 QQTER
+4775 
-4780 KDWHTDQPE
+4780 
-4789 DHQPLWEKK
+4789 
-4798 MKVKPVVIMERSE
+4798 
-4811 KDKESM
+4811 
-4817 KGMVALVPSC
+4817 
-4827 PKMSLVSGF
+4827 
-4836 PSVPQPKEVYYGP
+4836 
-4849 RMISLSCPK
+4849 
-4858 VSSIAGFP
+4858 
-4866 SRQQTDRKDW
+4866 
-4876 HTDQAE
+4876 
-4882 DYQPLWEKKMKKNP
+4882 
-4896 VVILERSEKDKA
+4896 
-4908 NMKGIVALVP
+4908 
-4918 SCPNMSL
+4918 
-4925 VPGFPSVPQPKV
+4925 
-4937 VYYGPNMVNLLP
+4937 
-4949 LCPKVSS
+4949 
-4956 IAGFP
+4956 
-4961 SNQQTERKDCHTD
+4961 
-4974 PPKDHQPLW
+4974 
-4983 EKQMKKNLILL
+4983 
-4994 MEISEKDK
+4994 
-5002 QEMKGMV
+5002 
-5009 DLVPSCPIAASII
+5009 
-5022 GFPSAPHSKAEVDL
+5022 
-5036 SMLSLV
+5036 
-5042 PACRKVSSLPGFA
+5042 
-5055 STEGATHLEWLVDPK
+5055 
-5070 PMFEHLQK
+5070 
-5078 KKKEE
+5078 EE

-5105 PCCPEAAGIPSFPS
+5105 PCCTEAAGIPSFPS

-5124 KEVDSVDFTQS
+5124 KEVNRVDFTQS
-5135 CLKISSL
+5135 CPKISSL
-5142 PGFPSTA
+5142 PGLPSTA
-5149 KVQTGNWHVEQ
+5149 KVQTGYWHVEQ

-5166 TLKDKTI
+5166 TLKDETI
-5173 IIKDRSADKE
+5173 IIQDRSAEDKG
-5183 NMKNIVACESLTP
+5183 NMKNIVARESLTP

-5201 LQPKA
+5201 PQPKA
-5206 MEEQTMSALLLSC
+5206 MEGQTMSALHPSC
-5219 PNESTVPGLPS
+5219 TNESTVAGLPS

-5254 PLKDRSEDTV
+5254 PLKDGSEDTA

-5287 SCPEAASIPGFPS
+5287 SCPEAANIPGFPS
-5300 APPHGA
+5300 VPPHSP

-5314 SMQTEEKEVAGEPA
+5314 SMQTKEKEVAGEPA

-5339 PQIEKVTSE
+5339 PQIERSTPE

-5358 PEQVLGWEVLEAEGS
+5358 PELVLGWEVLEAEGS
-5373 VAEKLEE
+5373 VAEKPKE
-5380 ASGLLQTIVGV
+5380 ASGLLQNIVGV

-5411 EDADSSIVDPEDSA
+5411 EDVDSSVVDPEDSA
-5425 VPSESSSE
+5425 VPSESSSD
-5433 PVPDIST
+5433 PVPDISI
-5440 LIQEAVSGEA
+5440 LVQEAVSGEA

-5460 IELPTTTESSLFT
+5460 VELPTTAEPSLLT
-5473 LEDKQSNSPSA
+5473 VEDKQSNSPSA

-5496 EGRSSMRKWP
+5496 EGPSSMRKWP
-5506 PLTEADLTEISR
+5506 PLTEADLTEISS

-5525 EEEVTLDSWAQV
+5525 EEEVTLDSWAQI

-5556 VFSAGSPIKTELSP
+5556 VFSAGSSIETELSP

-5584 EASVSTSQPTAD
+5584 EASGPTSQPTAD
-5596 KLLAEDKS
+5596 KLLVEGKS

-5616 EDQTVTPVTSVETQS
+5616 DDQTVTPVTSVETQS
-5631 EVVPPQRGRKK
+5631 EVAPPQRSRKK

-5650 QQKADDQGSVAT
+5650 QQKADGQGSVAT
-5662 QAVPAQVTTKLVA
+5662 QDVAAQVTTKLVA
-5675 PHRVKKR
+5675 PHRLKKN
-5682 EGSLPPETQQ
+5682 EGSLPPESQPE
-5692 QADAQGIV
+5692 ADDQGIV
-5700 FNVVASQPLRR
+5700 FNVVPSQPLRR
-5711 NDSLTPERKQK
+5711 KDSLSPGRKQK

-5727 VQKPIEVVASC
+5727 AQKPIEVVTSC
-5738 CPKRKDNSLST
+5738 CPKRKDSSLLT

-5760 FTSQA
+5760 FTAQA
-5765 AAEVVPSR
+5765 APQVVPSR
-5773 PGSKRDCSLSTEP
+5773 PGSKRDRSLSTEP

-5799 VVPPRRTKKRDSS
+5799 VVPPCRTKKRDRS

-5836 TGLVPPPR
+5836 TSLVPPLRPR
-5844 PSRTSRASSAE
+5844 RTSRASSAE
-5855 PSEKLGQVATEL
+5855 PSEKLGQGATEL

-5872 TPKADEPENLIAQAV
+5872 AQKANEPENLIAQAV

-5894 RTRKASPSPE
+5894 RTRKASLSTE
-5904 PRQKADNL
+5904 HQQKADDL

-5985 GSTAPGHIEDL
+5985 GSSAPSQIEDL

-6001 EKVEAEMQSQ
+6001 ENVETEMQSQ
-6011 EVTEMST
+6011 NATEMAT
-6018 EPVEDKPVIYRPL
+6018 EPIEDKPHCQGVAVNLTVIYRPL
-6031 IGNAAQ
+6031 IDNAAQ
-6037 KALTEDTAPEVKT
+6037 KVSTEDTAAEVKT

-6086 GDDNDSTRERGRSH
+6086 GHDNDSTRERGRSH

-6120 PVPPGCQPAASSEV
+6120 PVPPGCQPAASGEV
-6134 VVAPLRRR
+6134 VVAPLRR

-6148 EQSSMPVPVP
+6148 EQSSLPVPVP

-6172 PSMDSSFTRQTDS
+6172 PSTDSSFTRQTDS

-6195 DNQATSQE
+6195 DKQVTSQE

-6217 EGSFVTILHSKE
+6217 EGSFVTILHSEE

-6282 EESMESLT
+6282 EQSMESLT
-6290 FTETAIVMESFTETP
+6290 FTDTAIVTESFTETP

-6322 EVLEKTF
+6322 EVLDQTS

-6342 VKGANETEKME
+6342 VKGAKETEKME
-6353 VERKYMGVE
+6353 VERKYTGVE

-6373 AAGGLDEESQQEAA
+6373 ADGGLDKERQQEAA
-6387 EEPTTPKRRPAN
+6387 EEPTTPEHTPAN

-6436 EHKGVKIT
+6436 EHKGIKIT

-6479 RNNKKAFDGFAALG
+6479 RNNKKAFDGFAELG
-6493 ISRLMEPSDMVLLAV
+6493 ISRLMEPSDMALLAV

-6562 CQRIQD
+6562 CQRIHD
-6568 EALTMETNGGA
+6568 EALTTDTNGGA

-6601 TKRPQAA
+6601 TKRLQAA
-6608 GAAGGAQAPVAP
+6608 GAGGGAQAPVAP

-6626 SAKSGFSHLKDADLV
+6626 SAKSGFSQLKDADLV
-6641 KKRRSQRRSIDEAD
+6641 KKRRSQRSSIDEAD
-6655 STEVATGQEEDGA
+6655 STEVATGQEEVGA
-6668 ARRKSETEGEAG
+6668 TRRKSETEGEAG

-6783 ATEEW
+6783 AIEEW

-6832 LERGLEQRRKKYSK
+6832 LERGLEQRRRKYSK
-6846 KSKQEKCV
+6846 KSKEEKCV

>member
-76 ENLDINVTLFKDPT
+76 ENLDINVTLFKEPT

-115 ASVDINMKKFASPTP
+115 ASVDVNMKKFASATP

-216 PTRRIRDQAWRP
+216 STRRIRDQAWRP

-264 DPSAPPP
+264 DPSALPP
-271 APAAR
+271 APAAH
-276 SRLTTGPAGTAHP
+276 SRLTTGPAGTAQQP
-289 ARPSPY
+289 RPSPY
-295 AYQVPAFL
+295 AYQVPAFV

-316 AAGSVPISVARRPCG
+316 AAGSVPISVGRRPCG
-331 FQSDPVLDPASLAE
+331 FQTDPALDPASLAE

-358 RPLSASFTGPSTSP
+358 RPLSASFTGPSSSSTSP
-372 LSSSPSAQ
+372 LSSSPSAP
-380 SVLPPPSFSDI
+380 SVFPTPSFSDI

-405 RPQSVPSSSFSSS
+405 RPQSVPSFSSSS
-418 FSSTTF
+418 FSSTTI
-424 GTSPPAS
+424 GTSPPTS
-431 QPLPVPRRP
+431 QPLPVPCRP

-481 LAQLDLS
+481 LAQPALS

-497 DPVEPVPL
+497 DPVEPVTL
-505 EKTKQSMETPFP
+505 EQTKRTMETPFP
-517 PAVPQT
+517 PAVLQT

-529 GVPTLVHPNLKR
+529 VVPTMVHPNLKR
-541 LVSPPLELP
+541 LVSSPLELP
-550 HSSSP
+550 HSP
-555 LSLTPYPVPTPVFF
+555 FPLTPYPVPSPVLS

-582 APVTDP
+582 APVTAP

-643 YERRLGADSMFGM
+643 DARRWGADSMFGM
-656 EVVQATAGPEI
+656 EFVQGTAGPES

-690 KPIAKSQVE
+690 KPIAKSQAE

-765 ASGQQ
+765 TSGQQ

-775 PPPHLTELQTT
+775 PSHLTELQTT
-786 RPYRVSQSGLP
+786 RPYRVSQRGLP

-802 KKEQGR
+802 KKEQGQ

-818 YSRGSKERVVPM
+818 YSPKTTRGSRCSKEQGVPM

-861 FKARPEEWPI
+861 YKARPEEWPI
-871 DKNPLWEKPL
+871 DKSPLWEKPL

-889 APKTLDEDQK
+889 APETDEDQK
-899 VMERMA
+899 VMESMA
-905 ALLPSCPRVASV
+905 AMLPSCPRVASV

-927 TERPAPPPKTQME
+927 TERPAPPHKTERPASPPKTERPASPPKTERPASPPKTERPALPPKTGRPAPPPKTERPTSPPKTERPVPLPKTQME
-940 PSMVNLAPTC
+940 PSLVNLVPTC
-950 TSISSASGLA
+950 TSVSSAPGLA

-968 GAEAVGLTVDK
+968 GAEAVGWSVDK
-979 QLKWERPH
+979 KLKWERPH
-987 DEKTVIGLSS
+987 DEKTVIELSS
-997 SVALDQVYGD
+997 SIALDQVYGD
-1007 KEMLKRKVVLV
+1007 KEMLKRMVVLV
-1018 PSCPSEST
+1018 PFCPSEST

-1036 KAQVVPNMINIMPS
+1036 KAQVVPSMVNIMPT

-1061 TIDPTKAVHWPVDAK
+1061 TIDPAKTVDWPVDTK
-1076 ALFKKLP
+1076 ALFNKLP

-1089 MVHLED
+1089 MVRLED
-1095 VDTVYNDSEKVKTMV
+1095 VGTVYNDSEKVKKMV
-1110 ALKPS
+1110 DLKPS

-1127 EPMQEPT
+1127 ETMQEPT
-1134 KLPNVGTI
+1134 KLSNVGTR
-1142 KLSESELNMVNLLL
+1142 KFSESELNMVNLLP

-1163 VSGLPSKLPIKLDNV
+1163 VSGLPSKLPIKSDNV

-1191 LKKIAL
+1191 LKNRAL
-1197 SVVQEMRQKDK
+1197 SVAQEMRQKDK
-1208 ELTKNMADML
+1208 ELTKNMVDML

-1226 IPGFPSASRQKLVE
+1226 IPGLPSVSR
-1240 TPGMIS
+1240 
-1246 QKLVDTPSMTSLLPT
+1246 QKLVDTPIMTSLLST

-1271 PSRQP
+1271 PS
-1276 ISSRDED
+1276 
-1283 WLVDRVPLW
+1283 
-1292 AKPLKEREGLILHIS
+1292 K
-1307 QDHEKTFKDTKMMEN
+1307 
-1322 MTAML
+1322 
-1327 PSCPK
+1327 
-1332 KASVPGFPSA
+1332 
-1342 PRQVPNMVSLLPTCL
+1342 
-1357 RVSIVP
+1357 
-1363 GWPALNQ
+1363 
-1370 KPKQAVV
+1370 
-1377 WPVDKETLFTKLPR
+1377 
-1391 ERPGLLL
+1391 
-1398 DVNTVYHDS
+1398 
-1407 EITRNMF
+1407 
-1414 AMTPSCPRFTSIP
+1414 
-1427 GITSAQRKEPP
+1427 
-1438 SCLKAASIAG
+1438 
-1448 LPSEPRQEPNVV
+1448 
-1460 SILSTCPRLS
+1460 
-1470 RVSGLPSTQTIS
+1470 QTIS
-1482 SRDEDWL
+1482 SRDADWL

-1506 IQPISPALGI
+1506 IQPISSALTI
-1516 AYKDKMMLKYMVAL
+1516 AYKDKMMLKYMVAM

-1564 TCPKLSIVSGLPSR
+1564 TCPKLSRVSGLPSR

-1583 EPDYWHAIRGPIIE
+1583 EPDYWHAIRRPIIE

-1608 SLSVAHAMSNEHKE
+1608 SPSVAHATSYEHNE
-1622 LMKNMVAMLPSCLE
+1622 LVVPLLPSCLE
-1636 KVGVAVVASAPWQES
+1636 KAGVAGVESMPSQES
-1651 NRHPTCPKL
+1651 NILSLHPTCHKL

-1678 WNVDCSPLWEKPL
+1678 WKVDCSPLWEKPL
-1691 KKREGLILQDQEM
+1691 KKREGPILQDQEM
-1704 AFKDTEMMKDIVAM
+1704 AFKDTEILKDMVAM
-1718 LTTCPRKATI
+1718 LTTCPRKASI
-1728 PGFPSAPMQEPS
+1728 
-1740 MVNLMPTCPRL
+1740 
-1751 ARVSGLPSKQPTTSR
+1751 
-1766 DEDWFVDRIPPW
+1766 
-1778 EKPLRKRDVLILPIS
+1778 
-1793 LAHYKNKDI
+1793 
-1802 VENMA
+1802 
-1807 GMVPS
+1807 
-1812 CPRKASVPGF
+1812 PGF

-1827 QEPDMVNLLPTCPR
+1827 QEPSMVNIMLTCSRVSKVPGLATIEQTQIVELPVDKKSLSPREWPDESMFHLENDGRVDHNSEVVTNMAALKPSCPNAASIPDIASALRHEPSMVNLLPTCPR
-1841 LSRLSGLPSREPIRS
+1841 LARISGLPSKHPTMS
-1856 RDKDLLVDRVPLW
+1856 RHENWIVDRMPIW
-1869 ERPLKKREGVISQDQ
+1869 EKTLRELDVTIQQ
-1884 EKPFKDTEIMK
+1884 MYPAHETYMVKH
-1895 NMVAML
+1895 MVAMV
-1901 PSCTRKASIP
+1901 PSCPRKASIP

-1916 PTQELNMVNL
+1916 PTQEPNMVNL

-1933 ARVSGLP
+1933 ARISGLP
-1940 SKQPIMSE
+1940 SKQPNKSA

-1963 LRKRKACLMQEIP
+1963 LRKRTACLMQEMP

-1984 NMVVMLPSCP
+1984 NMVAMLPSCP

-2013 DIMPNCPRES
+2013 NIMPNCPRVS
-2023 RVPGLAAIEQT
+2023 SVPGLAAIEQT
-2034 QTVEWPVDKESLLTP
+2034 QTVEWPVDKELLLP
-2049 RERPEESMFHLEDVG
+2049 SRERPEESMFHLDDIDT
-2064 RVYHDTELVK
+2064 VYHDTEIVK

-2079 SSSFPWKAS
+2079 SPSCPWKAS
-2088 TPAPRQEPSMVNH
+2088 IH
-2101 LPTCPRLS
+2101 
-2109 RVFGLPS
+2109 
-2116 RHLHKSENDDW
+2116 
-2127 YANRPLLERPLKKS
+2127 
-2141 TVYVQEM
+2141 
-2148 PHKDKEL
+2148 
-2155 TKNMV
+2155 
-2160 DMLLSCPNKARI
+2160 
-2172 PGFPSAPQSKL
+2172 GFPSAPQSKL
-2183 EDPPSMS
+2183 EDTPSMI
-2190 SLLPTCPKLS
+2190 SLLTTCTKLC
-2200 KVSGLPSRERI
+2200 KVSGLPSIERI
-2211 KSRDEDW
+2211 RSRDEYW
-2218 LLDRVPLWEKP
+2218 LVDRVPLWEKP
-2229 LRERGEPILD
+2229 LRERGVPILD

-2252 MVAMVPSCPRKASV
+2252 MVAMVPSCPRRTSV

-2278 ETLSMVNLVPTCPK
+2278 ETPSMVNLVPTCPM

-2302 DQNQAPDW
+2302 DLNQAPDW
-2310 PVDKDSLKMS
+2310 SVDKDYLNIS
-2320 PRERSGLLDNFG
+2320 PRKRSGLCSDNVG
-2332 TVCNDSEMVSTMV
+2332 TVYNDSEMASTML

-2372 LLPTCPRLSRVF
+2372 LLPTCPRFSRVF

-2396 VVWHANRRPLLE
+2396 VVWHANWITLLE

-2420 AMPHENKEFTN
+2420 AMPHDNNNVTN
-2431 NMVDMLPSC
+2431 NTVDMLPSC

-2450 SAPHPK
+2450 SVPHPK
-2456 VEIDLSMLSLV
+2456 AEVDLSMLSLV
-2467 PACPKVSSLPGFAST
+2467 PACPKVSSLPGFASI
-2482 EGSTT
+2482 EGPTT

-2499 HLQKKEEEEYV
+2499 HLQKKEEEEDI
-2510 FPKDQSKEDSDK
+2510 FPKDRPKEDTEK
-2522 MKAMVALMPC
+2522 MKAMVALVPC

-2545 PYKKAEEAP
+2545 PRKKAEETP
-2554 SMMNLVPS
+2554 SMMHIVPS
-2562 CPKMSSL
+2562 CPKTSSL

-2577 NRETGRVVYE
+2577 NRETGWVVDE
-2587 RPLFKRLP
+2587 RPFYKRP
-2595 KERKVIIDSLKV
+2595 PNERKVIFDSSKA

-2613 TNVPLRPSCP
+2613 INIPLRQSCP
-2623 HAARIPGF
+2623 HVARIPGF
-2631 PSAPQPNMLSLVPT
+2631 PSAPQTNRLSLVPT
-2645 FPKVSSLPGL
+2645 FPNVSNLPGL

-2661 KTEWFVDPN
+2661 TTLEWFVDPK

-2677 KKKKE
+2677 KKE
-2682 EVFPKD
+2682 DVFPKD
-2688 GSKEDIDKMK
+2688 GSQQDIDKMK

-2707 PESSVIPGFP
+2707 PEASVNPSFP
-2717 SVPGNKFADT
+2717 SVPAKKFADT
-2727 PSMISLLQTCPKLSK
+2727 LSMISLLQTCPKVSK

-2749 LPNNS
+2749 LPINS

-2768 RPLNNRDTLALCPV
+2768 RPLNNRGTLSFCPV
-2782 QRLSFKERAMIRIMV
+2782 QTLSFKERAMITIMV

-2821 RAHVRVIP
+2821 RAHVKVIP
-2829 SMVHLWPTCP
+2829 SMVCLWPTCP
-2839 KHARASGFVSRR
+2839 KYSRASGFPSRR
-2851 PSMAGH
+2851 PSKAGH
-2857 DVWHVDREPF
+2857 DGWHVDRETF

-2883 PVEDM
+2883 PVDDM

-2899 VHSCPAKATLPGF
+2899 VPSCPAKATLPGF
-2912 PSAPRAQTAHVEVEK
+2912 PSAPQAKASHVEVEK
-2927 EPCMISLFPSCP
+2927 EPCMTSLFPSCP
-2939 EVSSIIGFP
+2939 EVSRIIGFP
-2948 SRQLIMSDDGYV
+2948 SRQLIMLDDGYV

-2979 NTLETLDCSPF
+2979 NTLECSPF
-2990 EGDCCYRDKVMI
+2990 EGDCCYRDKVML

-3010 SCPSVALS
+3010 SCPCFALN
-3018 PGFPSLQLCPSEE
+3018 PGFPSLQICPSEE

-3041 SMVLSCPAKATLTN
+3041 SIVLSCPAEATLTN
-3055 FPSVPQA
+3055 FPSGPRA
-3062 KDAHVEVE
+3062 KDAHVKVE

-3076 YLSRSCPEVSS
+3076 NLSPSCPEVSS

-3094 QSVMSDYAYVE
+3094 QSVMSDHAYVE
-3105 GWPTVKSVL
+3105 GWPTVKNVL

-3122 ANTLETLECSPF
+3122 ANTLDTLECSPF
-3134 EGDCCYRDTLMIK
+3134 EGDCCYRDTRMIK

-3156 PSVALCPG
+3156 ASVALSPG
-3164 FPSVPQLK
+3164 FPSVSQL
-3172 IEKLPSMVNIVL
+3172 IVEKLPSMVNIVL

-3210 WPADQKPLL
+3210 WPADQKPLF

-3225 RLSVTVLSSPVM
+3225 RISVTVLSSPVM
-3237 SRSKDDK
+3237 SRLKDDK

-3272 KAEQY
+3272 KTKQY
-3277 ITSTVKSSCS
+3277 ITATVKSSCS
-3287 NVAKVSGFPSLQ
+3287 NVVKVSGFPSLQ
-3299 LEKVDKVLV
+3299 PEKVDKVLV
-3308 EYWAVEHGPLWQKT
+3308 ENWAVEDGPLRQQT
-3322 QKEIPAIGVSGS
+3322 QKEIPAIGVSRS
-3334 DDANGMAA
+3334 DDAKGMAA
-3342 MLLSCPKEAS
+3342 MLQSCPKDAS
-3352 IPGFPSAPWPK
+3352 IHGFPSAPWPI

-3374 PTCQMVTHVQGISST
+3374 LTCPMVTHVQGIPST
-3389 KTQNQEDAPIHQ
+3389 KTQNQEDPPIHQ
-3401 WPVEE
+3401 CPVEE
-3406 RPFWEKS
+3406 KPFWEKS
-3413 LKEKTVQSLAPTHD
+3413 LKEKTVQCLAPTHD

-3435 MLPSCPSEAIAPGFP
+3435 MLPSCPSEAIDPGFP
-3450 STHCQTPLH
+3450 STHCQMPLD
-3459 SDSSLN
+3459 SDLSIN
-3465 QQSSRGK
+3465 QQSSRGE
-3472 RPEWA
+3472 RMEWA

-3487 TELSHKPKLIKAV
+3487 TEFSHKPKRIESV

-3561 RSRQP
+3561 PSCQSP
-3566 PIQGGQPLPYG
+3566 AQGGQPLPYG
-3577 MGATVDNEIVALA
+3577 MGAAVDNEPKDISHSQMACEVVALV

-3597 LDMICEEEAVE
+3597 LDMICEEEAVDE
-3608 EDLESVSGM
+3608 VSESVSGI

-3624 VTVARQVKVY
+3624 VTVARQLKVY

-3640 MVSSCPR
+3640 MASSSPR
-3647 VASAPGFPSTQTSC
+3647 VASAPGFPSTQASF
-3661 SEAQLEDCPVDTSVL
+3661 SEAQLEDCPVDTSIL
-3676 LEKPTKDAPQ
+3676 WEKPTKDGPQ

-3698 VRVMADMVPSC
+3698 VRFMADIVPSC

-3723 SKEVKVE
+3723 SKEVEVE
-3730 RESNMADLMPSCPRV
+3730 REPNMADLMRRA
-3745 AGTLRFPSLES
+3745 AGTLIFPSLES
-3756 QVEECT
+3756 QVEEYT
-3762 INTEAIWEKTVKGK
+3762 VNTEAICEKTVKGK

-3795 KHTVTMEPSCPTA
+3795 KHMVTVELSCPTA
-3808 ASIPG
+3808 ESIPG

-3847 EGATTLEWLV
+3847 EGAATLEWLV
-3857 DPKPMFE
+3857 DPKHMFE
-3864 HLQKKK
+3864 HLEK
-3870 KKEEENVFPKD
+3870 KKEEETVFPKD

-3895 LMPCFP
+3895 LMPCCP
-3901 KASLIP
+3901 KPSLIP

-3912 PHPEAEVG
+3912 PHPEAEVVT
-3920 ISSVNLVPSCLKV
+3920 SSVNLVPSCPKV
-3933 SSHPGFPSIER
+3933 SSLPGFPSIEKD
-3944 NREAGWVFD
+3944 REAGWVVD
-3953 QSSLFKRPLKDRKV
+3953 QSSLFKIPLKDRKV
-3967 IIDSLKVDKE
+3967 IIDNLKVDKE
-3977 EMKTNVP
+3977 EIKTNFSM
-3984 LRPSCP
+3984 RPSCP

-4004 NMLSLVPTFPEV
+4004 NMLSLPTFPEV

-4021 FTSTEGFTTLEWLV
+4021 FTSTEGITTLEWLV
-4035 EPKPMFEHLQ
+4035 DPKPMFEHLQ
-4045 KKKKEEDIFPKDTF
+4045 KSKKEEVFPKDKF

-4065 KMKAMIALVPCCPEA
+4065 KMKAKVALVPCCPEA
-4080 PMISGFHSVPQPQD
+4080 SMIPGFPSVPQPQD
-4094 VYFEPTI
+4094 IYFEPTI
-4101 LNLLPLCPK
+4101 LSLLSLCPK
-4110 VSSIAGFPIRQQ
+4110 VSSIAGFPSRQQ
-4122 TDRKDCHTDLPEDHQ
+4122 TDRKDWHTDLPQDHQ
-4137 PLWEKKIKVN
+4137 PFWEKQMKVN
-4147 PVLIMER
+4147 PVLKMET
-4154 SEKDK
+4154 SEKDQ
-4159 AKMKG
+4159 AKTNG
-4164 MVALVPS
+4164 IVALVPS
-4171 CPKVAHI
+4171 CPKVARN
-4178 PGFPSVSHPKVV
+4178 PGFPSVSQPKEVY
-4190 FYGPSMISLSCPK
+4190 YGPSIVSLSCPK

-4210 PSHQQTD
+4210 PSRQQTN

-4245 ERSEKDKESMKGMV
+4245 ERSEIDKESMKGIV
-4259 ALVPSCPKMSLVSG
+4259 ALVPSCPKMSLVPG
-4273 FPSVP
+4273 FPTIP
-4278 QPKEVYYGPRMISLS
+4278 QPKEVYYGPSMIRLS
-4293 CPKVSSIAGFPSRQ
+4293 CPKVSRIAGFPSRQ
-4307 QTDRKDWHTDQ
+4307 QTDRNDWHTDQ
-4318 PEDHQPIWEK
+4318 PEDHQPLWEK
-4328 QLKKKLML
+4328 QMKKMML
-4336 LMEISQKHKQEIK
+4336 LMEISEKQKQDMKE
-4349 GMLALVPSCPK
+4349 MLALVPSCPK
-4360 VARTPGFPSVPQPK
+4360 VARIPGFPSVPQPK

-4397 FPSRQETERK
+4397 FPSRQRTDSK
-4407 DWHTDQPEDHQPLWE
+4407 DWHTDLPEDHQPLWE

-4437 KDKESMKGMVAL
+4437 IDKESMKGIVAL

-4458 VSGFPSVPQ
+4458 VPGFPTVPQ
-4467 PKEVYYGPRM
+4467 PKEVYYGPSM
-4477 ISLSCPKVSS
+4477 IRLSCPKVSRIAGFPSRQQTDRKDWHTDQPEDHQPLWEKQMKKKMMLLIEISEKQKQDMNEMLALVASCPKVARIPGFPSVPQPKVVYYGPSMIGLSCPKVSS
-4487 IAGFPSRQQTDR
+4487 IAGFPSRQQTDS
-4499 KDWHIDQPEDHQ
+4499 KDWHTDLPEDHQ
-4511 PIWEKQLKKK
+4511 PLWEKNMKVK
-4521 PMLLMEISQKHKQ
+4521 PVVIMEIS
-4534 EIKGMLALV
+4534 EIDKESMKGIVALV
-4543 PSCPKVA
+4543 PSCPKMSLV
-4550 RTPGF
+4550 PGF
-4555 PSVPQPKVVYY
+4555 PSVPQPKEFYY

-4585 FPSRQET
+4585 FPSRQRT
-4592 ERKDWHTDQPEDHQ
+4592 DKHYWHTDLPEDHQ
-4606 PLWEKKMKVK
+4606 PLWEKHMEVK
-4616 PVVIMERSEKDKE
+4616 PVVITERSE
-4629 SMKGMVALVPSCP
+4629 
-4642 KMSLVS
+4642 
-4648 GFPSVP
+4648 
-4654 QPKEV
+4654 
-4659 YYGPRMIS
+4659 I
-4667 LSCPKVSSIAGFP
+4667 
-4680 SRQQTDRKDWHTD
+4680 
-4693 QAEDYQPLW
+4693 
-4702 EKKMKK
+4702 
-4708 NPVVILERSEKD
+4708 D
-4720 KANMKGIVA
+4720 KAEMKGIVS

-4734 PKVAHTPGFPSVP
+4734 PKVARTPGFPSVP

-4758 ICLSCSK
+4758 ICLSC
-4765 VSSIAGFPSR
+4765 
-4775 QQTER
+4775 
-4780 KDWHTDQPE
+4780 
-4789 DHQPLWEKK
+4789 
-4798 MKVKPVVIMERSE
+4798 
-4811 KDKESM
+4811 
-4817 KGMVALVPSC
+4817 
-4827 PKMSLVSGF
+4827 
-4836 PSVPQPKEVYYGP
+4836 
-4849 RMISLSCPK
+4849 
-4858 VSSIAGFP
+4858 
-4866 SRQQTDRKDW
+4866 
-4876 HTDQAE
+4876 
-4882 DYQPLWEKKMKKNP
+4882 
-4896 VVILERSEKDKA
+4896 
-4908 NMKGIVALVP
+4908 
-4918 SCPNMSL
+4918 PN
-4925 VPGFPSVPQPKV
+4925 
-4937 VYYGPNMVNLLP
+4937 
-4949 LCPKVSS
+4949 VSS

-4961 SNQQTERKDCHTD
+4961 SNQQTEGKDWHTA
-4974 PPKDHQPLW
+4974 PPKEHQPLW
-4983 EKQMKKNLILL
+4983 EKQMKKLILL

-5009 DLVPSCPIAASII
+5009 DLVPSCPTAASIP
-5022 GFPSAPHSKAEVDL
+5022 GFPSAPHPKAEVDI

-5042 PACRKVSSLPGFA
+5042 PTFPKVSSLPGFA
-5055 STEGATHLEWLVDPK
+5055 STEGATYLDPK
-5070 PMFEHLQK
+5070 PMFELLEK
-5078 KKKEE
+5078 KKE
-5083 NILPKDGS
+5083 NILPEDGS
-5091 KEDIDKTRAMVALV
+5091 IEDIDKTRAMVALV
-5105 PCCPEAAGIPSFPS
+5105 PCCTEAAGIPSFPC

-5124 KEVDSVDFTQS
+5124 KEVNSVDFTQS
-5135 CLKISSL
+5135 CPKISSL
-5142 PGFPSTA
+5142 PGLPTTA
-5149 KVQTGNWHVEQ
+5149 KVPTGNSQVEQ

-5166 TLKDKTI
+5166 TLKDETI
-5173 IIKDRSADKE
+5173 RIQDRSAEFKG
-5183 NMKNIVACESLTP
+5183 NMKNLVARESLTP

-5201 LQPKA
+5201 PQPKA
-5206 MEEQTMSALLLSC
+5206 MEEQTMSALHPSC
-5219 PNESTVPGLPS
+5219 TNESTVAGLPS
-5230 RQPIELALAQ
+5230 RQPIELALAR

-5264 LSKPD
+5264 LFKPD

-5287 SCPEAASIPGFPS
+5287 SCPEAASVPGFPS
-5300 APPHGA
+5300 VPPHSP

-5314 SMQTEEKEVAGEPA
+5314 SMQTKEKEVAGEPA

-5339 PQIEKVTSE
+5339 PQIEKSTPE
-5348 EIQKPSAVSE
+5348 EIPKPSAVSE
-5358 PEQVLGWEVLEAEGS
+5358 PELVLGWEVLEADGS
-5373 VAEKLEE
+5373 VAEKPEE
-5380 ASGLLQTIVGV
+5380 ASGLLQNIVDV

-5411 EDADSSIVDPEDSA
+5411 EDVDSGVVDPEDSA
-5425 VPSESSSE
+5425 VPSESSSD
-5433 PVPDIST
+5433 PVPDISI
-5440 LIQEAVSGEA
+5440 LVQEAVSGEA
-5450 PHVEGETKPT
+5450 PHVVGETNPT
-5460 IELPTTTESSLFT
+5460 IELPTTPEPSLLT
-5473 LEDKQSNSPSA
+5473 VEHKQSNSPSA
-5484 VRQDSEDGFVGV
+5484 VRQDSEDGFIGV
-5496 EGRSSMRKWP
+5496 EGPSSMRKWP

-5525 EEEVTLDSWAQV
+5525 EEEVTLDSWAQI
-5537 GEKSTFKVQDS
+5537 GEKSTFKVQDD
-5548 GQITGYVE
+5548 VE
-5556 VFSAGSPIKTELSP
+5556 VFSARSPIETELSP
-5570 SLHLDKGPQHASTE
+5570 SSHLDKGPQHTITE
-5584 EASVSTSQPTAD
+5584 EDSGPTSQPTAD
-5596 KLLAEDKS
+5596 KLLVEDKS
-5604 EEHIVPIPDKPS
+5604 EGYIVPIPDKPS
-5616 EDQTVTPVTSVETQS
+5616 DDQTVTPVTSVETQS
-5631 EVVPPQRGRKK
+5631 EVAPPQRGRNK
-5642 KRSLPQES
+5642 KRSLPRES
-5650 QQKADDQGSVAT
+5650 QQKADGQGSVAT
-5662 QAVPAQVTTKLVA
+5662 QDVAAQVTTKLVA
-5675 PHRVKKR
+5675 PHRVKKK

-5692 QADAQGIV
+5692 EADDQGIV
-5700 FNVVASQPLRR
+5700 FNVVPSQPLRR
-5711 NDSLTPERKQK
+5711 KDSLSPERKQK

-5727 VQKPIEVVASC
+5727 AQKPIDVVTSC
-5738 CPKRKDNSLST
+5738 CLKRKDSNLLT
-5749 EPLKKADGQKG
+5749 EPLEKADGQKG
-5760 FTSQA
+5760 FATQA
-5765 AAEVVPSR
+5765 APQEVPSR
-5773 PGSKRDCSLSTEP
+5773 PGSKRDRSLSTEP
-5786 QQKADAPVQAHTD
+5786 QQKAEAPVQAHTE
-5799 VVPPRRTKKRDSS
+5799 VVPPCRTKKRDRS

-5836 TGLVPPPR
+5836 TSLVPPPR
-5844 PSRTSRASSAE
+5844 PRRTSRASSAE
-5855 PSEKLGQVATEL
+5855 PSEKLGQGATEL

-5872 TPKADEPENLIAQAV
+5872 TQKADEPENLIAQAV

-5894 RTRKASPSPE
+5894 RTRKASFSTE
-5904 PRQKADNL
+5904 HRQKADDL

-5928 VPTESYPDFGVR
+5928 VPTESYTDFGVR

-5956 SKKTNSPPVESGK
+5956 SKKTNSTPVESGK
-5969 AEDEAVV
+5969 AEDVV

-5985 GSTAPGHIEDL
+5985 GSAAPSQIEDL
-5996 MIDSF
+5996 MIDSI
-6001 EKVEAEMQSQ
+6001 EKVETEMQSQ
-6011 EVTEMST
+6011 KVTEMAT
-6018 EPVEDKPVIYRPL
+6018 EPVEDKPHFEGVAVNLTVIYRPL
-6031 IGNAAQ
+6031 IDNAAQ
-6037 KALTEDTAPEVKT
+6037 KVSTEDTAPEVKT

-6079 KTRHASS
+6079 KTWHASS
-6086 GDDNDSTRERGRSH
+6086 GDDNDSTRERGRSL

-6120 PVPPGCQPAASSEV
+6120 PVPPGCQPAASGEV
-6134 VVAPLRRR
+6134 VVVPLRRR

-6148 EQSSMPVPVP
+6148 EQSSVPVPVP

-6163 LSSTFSDGT
+6163 LSSSFSDGT

-6185 LEGLLSLSQE
+6185 LEGSLSLSQE
-6195 DNQATSQE
+6195 DKQVISQE

-6217 EGSFVTILHSKE
+6217 EGSFVTILHSEE
-6229 ISPEVIV
+6229 ISPEVIF

-6246 SWTFTDTAMVTEAFT
+6246 SWTFTDTAMVTVTFT

-6290 FTETAIVMESFTETP
+6290 FTDTAIVTESFTETP

-6322 EVLEKTF
+6322 EVLDQTS

-6342 VKGANETEKME
+6342 VKGAKETEKME
-6353 VERKYMGVE
+6353 IERKYMGVE

-6373 AAGGLDEESQQEAA
+6373 ASGGLDEERQQEGA
-6387 EEPTTPKRRPAN
+6387 EEPTTPERRPAN

-6479 RNNKKAFDGFAALG
+6479 RNNKKAFDGFAELG
-6493 ISRLMEPSDMVLLAV
+6493 ISRLMGPSDMALLAV

-6549 SREGPDPEAAARY
+6549 SREVPDPEAAARY

-6568 EALTMETNGGA
+6568 ETLTMNTNGGA

-6586 DTKGGTNGDVVPPPR
+6586 DTKEGTNGDVVPPPR
-6601 TKRPQAA
+6601 TKRLQAA
-6608 GAAGGAQAPVAP
+6608 GAGGGAQAPVAP

-6626 SAKSGFSHLKDADLV
+6626 SAKSGFSQLKDADLV

-6655 STEVATGQEEDGA
+6655 TPEVATGQEEGGA
-6668 ARRKSETEGEAG
+6668 TRRKSETEWEAG

-6686 EEECQDASQY
+6686 EEGCQDASQY
-6696 ALSEMKALEAE
+6696 ALSEMKALETE

-6783 ATEEW
+6783 AIEEW

-6832 LERGLEQRRKKYSK
+6832 LERGLEQRRRKYSK
-6846 KSKQEKCV
+6846 KSKEEKCV

>member
-1 MTSVWK
+1 
-7 RLQRVGKKAS
+7 
-17 KFQFAATF
+17 
-25 QELTVEC
+25 
-32 TKKWQPDKLRVV
+32 
-44 WTRRNRRNCTKLH
+44 
-57 GWQPGIKN
+57 
-65 PYRGTV
+65 
-71 VWQVP
+71 
-76 ENLDINVTLFKDPT
+76 
-90 ADEFEDKDWTF
+90 
-101 IIENETNK
+101 
-109 GHRKVL
+109 
-115 ASVDINMKKFASPTP
+115 
-130 AQYDLTLK
+130 
-138 LKPLSVKVVEA
+138 
-149 TLKLTLT
+149 
-156 CVFLKE
+156 
-162 GKATDEDMQSLASL
+162 
-176 MSLKQSDIGNLD
+176 
-188 DFNDSDEEEGGRR
+188 
-201 ASIGASMG
+201 
-209 AATPVTA
+209 
-216 PTRRIRDQAWRP
+216 
-228 VIDPEATAASKM
+228 
-240 DWSSSSG
+240 
-247 TVSTISLLSR
+247 
-257 PPLPVPL
+257 
-264 DPSAPPP
+264 
-271 APAAR
+271 
-276 SRLTTGPAGTAHP
+276 
-289 ARPSPY
+289 
-295 AYQVPAFL
+295 
-303 RAHPPALP
+303 
-311 KIFQP
+311 
-316 AAGSVPISVARRPCG
+316 
-331 FQSDPVLDPASLAE
+331 
-345 GHVAPGLPTFSPS
+345 
-358 RPLSASFTGPSTSP
+358 
-372 LSSSPSAQ
+372 
-380 SVLPPPSFSDI
+380 
-391 PQTATYAAA
+391 
-400 RTSAW
+400 
-405 RPQSVPSSSFSSS
+405 
-418 FSSTTF
+418 
-424 GTSPPAS
+424 
-431 QPLPVPRRP
+431 
-440 KAYITS
+440 
-446 LAEPG
+446 
-451 SALTRPTSLP
+451 
-461 SAPETVPWQS
+461 
-471 EWRPP
+471 
-476 KSQAP
+476 
-481 LAQLDLS
+481 
-488 PKFLHPSPP
+488 
-497 DPVEPVPL
+497 
-505 EKTKQSMETPFP
+505 
-517 PAVPQT
+517 
-523 AEWMHQ
+523 
-529 GVPTLVHPNLKR
+529 
-541 LVSPPLELP
+541 
-550 HSSSP
+550 
-555 LSLTPYPVPTPVFF
+555 
-569 AGSQTQVPTAPLP
+569 
-582 APVTDP
+582 
-588 QETEFQRQLS
+588 
-598 TLTEEEYTTA
+598 
-608 TTPTRT
+608 
-614 AGMISIAN
+614 
-622 QRPDPSTSSLDPLA
+622 
-636 KPFETRA
+636 
-643 YERRLGADSMFGM
+643 
-656 EVVQATAGPEI
+656 
-667 MTPLLPFSPRAPS
+667 
-680 VPGLQYFEMP
+680 
-690 KPIAKSQVE
+690 
-699 ERSIRA
+699 
-705 LPVPTPQQPLP
+705 
-716 FAPMQRPGLPEPT
+716 
-729 VTSMKSLD
+729 
-737 RTRSHLN
+737 
-744 KMSMQIGTPLAKP
+744 
-757 EPEQIVTV
+757 
-765 ASGQQ
+765 
-770 RMMAP
+770 
-775 PPPHLTELQTT
+775 
-786 RPYRVSQSGLP
+786 
-797 KEKDP
+797 
-802 KKEQGR
+802 
-808 TLVPKKDAPK
+808 
-818 YSRGSKERVVPM
+818 
-830 DWGTKSMAASLPSC
+830 
-844 PKVSSY
+844 
-850 PGFPSTLIRNR
+850 
-861 FKARPEEWPI
+861 
-871 DKNPLWEKPL
+871 
-881 KGTPIITP
+881 
-889 APKTLDEDQK
+889 
-899 VMERMA
+899 
-905 ALLPSCPRVASV
+905 
-917 PGFPSAPPPK
+917 
-927 TERPAPPPKTQME
+927 
-940 PSMVNLAPTC
+940 
-950 TSISSASGLA
+950 
-960 SRKPKETE
+960 
-968 GAEAVGLTVDK
+968 
-979 QLKWERPH
+979 
-987 DEKTVIGLSS
+987 
-997 SVALDQVYGD
+997 
-1007 KEMLKRKVVLV
+1007 
-1018 PSCPSEST
+1018 
-1026 IPGFQSVPRP
+1026 
-1036 KAQVVPNMINIMPS
+1036 
-1050 CPRVSRVPGLP
+1050 
-1061 TIDPTKAVHWPVDAK
+1061 
-1076 ALFKKLP
+1076 
-1083 KEVELL
+1083 
-1089 MVHLED
+1089 
-1095 VDTVYNDSEKVKTMV
+1095 
-1110 ALKPS
+1110 
-1115 CPKTASIPGFPS
+1115 
-1127 EPMQEPT
+1127 
-1134 KLPNVGTI
+1134 
-1142 KLSESELNMVNLLL
+1142 
-1156 TCPLMAR
+1156 
-1163 VSGLPSKLPIKLDNV
+1163 
-1178 DWHANSRP
+1178 
-1186 ILERP
+1186 
-1191 LKKIAL
+1191 
-1197 SVVQEMRQKDK
+1197 
-1208 ELTKNMADML
+1208 
-1218 PSCPNKAR
+1218 
-1226 IPGFPSASRQKLVE
+1226 
-1240 TPGMIS
+1240 
-1246 QKLVDTPSMTSLLPT
+1246 
-1261 CPRLSTVSGL
+1261 
-1271 PSRQP
+1271 
-1276 ISSRDED
+1276 
-1283 WLVDRVPLW
+1283 
-1292 AKPLKEREGLILHIS
+1292 
-1307 QDHEKTFKDTKMMEN
+1307 
-1322 MTAML
+1322 
-1327 PSCPK
+1327 
-1332 KASVPGFPSA
+1332 
-1342 PRQVPNMVSLLPTCL
+1342 
-1357 RVSIVP
+1357 
-1363 GWPALNQ
+1363 
-1370 KPKQAVV
+1370 
-1377 WPVDKETLFTKLPR
+1377 
-1391 ERPGLLL
+1391 
-1398 DVNTVYHDS
+1398 
-1407 EITRNMF
+1407 MF

-1506 IQPISPALGI
+1506 IQPFSPALGI
-1516 AYKDKMMLKYMVAL
+1516 AYKDKMMLKYMVAM

-1963 LRKRKACLMQEIP
+1963 LRKITACLMQEIP

-2079 SSSFPWKAS
+2079 SPSCPWKAS
-2088 TPAPRQEPSMVNH
+2088 APAPRQEPSMINH
-2101 LPTCPRLS
+2101 LPTYPRLS

-2160 DMLLSCPNKARI
+2160 DMLPSCPNKARI
-2172 PGFPSAPQSKL
+2172 PGFPSAPQLKL

-2211 KSRDEDW
+2211 RSRDEDW
-2218 LLDRVPLWEKP
+2218 LVDRVPLWEKP

-2278 ETLSMVNLVPTCPK
+2278 ETPSMVNLVPTCPK

-2310 PVDKDSLKMS
+2310 PVDKDSLNMS

-2332 TVCNDSEMVSTMV
+2332 TVYNDSEMVSTMV

-2456 VEIDLSMLSLV
+2456 AEIDLSMLSLV
-2467 PACPKVSSLPGFAST
+2467 PACPKVSSLPGFASI
-2482 EGSTT
+2482 EGPTT

-2522 MKAMVALMPC
+2522 MKAMVALVPC

-2554 SMMNLVPS
+2554 SMMRLVPS

-2577 NRETGRVVYE
+2577 NRETGWVVYE

-2682 EVFPKD
+2682 DVFPKD

-2851 PSMAGH
+2851 PSKAGH

-3031 MSFRDREILT
+3031 MSFKDREILT

-3122 ANTLETLECSPF
+3122 ANTLECSPF
-3134 EGDCCYRDTLMIK
+3134 EGDRCDRDTLMIK

-3184 SCPNISNVIGLP
+3184 SCPNIPNVIGLP
-3196 SIKIELAEQDPVKG
+3196 SVKIELAEQDPVKG

-3322 QKEIPAIGVSGS
+3322 QKEIPAIGVSRS

-3597 LDMICEEEAVE
+3597 LDMICEEEAVK

-3933 SSHPGFPSIER
+3933 SSLPGFPSIER

-4110 VSSIAGFPIRQQ
+4110 VSSIAGFPSRQQ

-4467 PKEVYYGPRM
+4467 PKEVYFGPRM

-4487 IAGFPSRQQTDR
+4487 IAGFPSRQQT
-4499 KDWHIDQPEDHQ
+4499 
-4511 PIWEKQLKKK
+4511 
-4521 PMLLMEISQKHKQ
+4521 
-4534 EIKGMLALV
+4534 
-4543 PSCPKVA
+4543 
-4550 RTPGF
+4550 
-4555 PSVPQPKVVYY
+4555 
-4566 GPSIVNLL
+4566 
-4574 PLCPKVSSIAG
+4574 
-4585 FPSRQET
+4585 
-4592 ERKDWHTDQPEDHQ
+4592 ERKDWHTDQPEEHQ

-4693 QAEDYQPLW
+4693 Q
-4702 EKKMKK
+4702 
-4708 NPVVILERSEKD
+4708 
-4720 KANMKGIVA
+4720 
-4729 LVPSC
+4729 
-4734 PKVAHTPGFPSVP
+4734 
-4747 QPKEVYYGPSI
+4747 
-4758 ICLSCSK
+4758 
-4765 VSSIAGFPSR
+4765 
-4775 QQTER
+4775 
-4780 KDWHTDQPE
+4780 PE
-4789 DHQPLWEKK
+4789 DHQPLWEK
-4798 MKVKPVVIMERSE
+4798 E
-4811 KDKESM
+4811 
-4817 KGMVALVPSC
+4817 
-4827 PKMSLVSGF
+4827 
-4836 PSVPQPKEVYYGP
+4836 
-4849 RMISLSCPK
+4849 
-4858 VSSIAGFP
+4858 
-4866 SRQQTDRKDW
+4866 
-4876 HTDQAE
+4876 
-4882 DYQPLWEKKMKKNP
+4882 MKKKP
-4896 VVILERSEKDKA
+4896 VVILERSEEDEDH
-4908 NMKGIVALVP
+4908 MKGMLALVP

-4937 VYYGPNMVNLLP
+4937 VYYGPNMINLLP

-4974 PPKDHQPLW
+4974 PPKEHQPLW

-5009 DLVPSCPIAASII
+5009 DLVPSCPIAASIL

-5042 PACRKVSSLPGFA
+5042 PACSKVSSLPGFA

-5083 NILPKDGS
+5083 NILPKGGS

-5124 KEVDSVDFTQS
+5124 KKVDSVDFTQS

-5142 PGFPSTA
+5142 PGLPSTA

-5450 PHVEGETKPT
+5450 LHVEGETKPT

-5596 KLLAEDKS
+5596 KLLVEDKS

-5786 QQKADAPVQAHTD
+5786 QQKADAPVQAHID

-6001 EKVEAEMQSQ
+6001 EK
-6011 EVTEMST
+6011 
-6018 EPVEDKPVIYRPL
+6018 
-6031 IGNAAQ
+6031 
-6037 KALTEDTAPEVKT
+6037 
-6050 EDKQEYLPVPKPR
+6050 PR

-6261 DTVSEDIERGSEAET
+6261 DT
-6276 VFEKGL
+6276 
-6282 EESMESLT
+6282 
-6290 FTETAIVMESFTETP
+6290 
-6305 KFFADTVSEDIE
+6305 DIE

-6322 EVLEKTF
+6322 EVLDKTS

-6353 VERKYMGVE
+6353 VERKDMGVE

-6422 SSQSLLEWCQEATK
+6422 SSQLLLEWCQEATK

-6479 RNNKKAFDGFAALG
+6479 RNNKK
-6493 ISRLMEPSDMVLLAV
+6493 PSDMVLLAV

-6655 STEVATGQEEDGA
+6655 STEKGKLVKKD
-6668 ARRKSETEGEAG
+6668 
-6680 EEGRSA
+6680 
-6686 EEECQDASQY
+6686 D
-6696 ALSEMKALEAE
+6696 
-6707 QKHIDSRADIVE
+6707 
-6719 RRLRRLMES
+6719 RLRRS
-6728 GSDKMQEEKLIQEWF
+6728 ASDKMQEEKLIQEWF

-6783 ATEEW
+6783 ATEGLW
-6788 QKTAAHKHREQ
+6788 RRTRGWREAW
-6799 LLLQEL
+6799 
-6805 VSLVNL
+6805 S
-6811 RDELVHD
+6811 
-6818 MDAKERGALEEDER
+6818 RGAR
-6832 LERGLEQRRKKYSK
+6832 STARRASRRSVCCSEAWRRTHLNQAAQWKVTWVHFGIDDV
-6846 KSKQEKCV
+6846 CV
-6854 LQ
+6854 WFMTSTLHGRD